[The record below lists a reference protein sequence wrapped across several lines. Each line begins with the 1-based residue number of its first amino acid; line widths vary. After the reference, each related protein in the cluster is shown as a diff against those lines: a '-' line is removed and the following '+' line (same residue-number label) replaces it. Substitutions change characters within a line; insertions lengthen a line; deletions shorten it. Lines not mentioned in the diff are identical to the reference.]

1 MKKLILLLC
10 LLCALPIMAQKK
22 TFTAACLNVDG
33 LPPEVNIT
41 AITKVKLN
49 PEGPQ
54 AAGTAKMSE
63 LVSQKGWDFFGISEA
78 FNFNNEF
85 ISKIKDQY
93 NTGTFRD
100 AIPTSMDGIEAIK
113 YVNIDLSKLSVSED
127 SVKKSFNTDG
137 LNILYKT
144 SVSVSNEKWT
154 GWKMR
159 NGVTKNGADML
170 IDKGYRYYT
179 VSLGPGLDIDVYL
192 LHMDAETTERD
203 NVARAVQIKQ
213 LVEAIKATD
222 NKRPII
228 IMGDTNCRYT
238 RDDLEG
244 LLINS
249 INADPRFEI
258 HDPWVDYMWD
268 GRYPPCNG
276 RSLMVSEYGYQKG
289 EVVDKIFYINNKD
302 ADAQLTAHGYLQDM
316 DFTWP
321 DGSEISDHFPI
332 VIKFTIENLSESV
345 VEGEDYFIRN
355 VATKEYIAAGA
366 NHGTHGV
373 VARTG
378 NRLSLKPTG
387 ADNTFN
393 IGTTLHPN
401 NAESTPAFLSAE
413 LWMDSSTPAPFVF
426 TRVKG
431 TKYYTITNNG
441 ESLSYDSDK
450 RLVKTALQS
459 NDPNQQWEVL
469 KLSELTKELKDNASK
484 ANPMDATFFIK
495 GANFSRNDNDV
506 SAWGINKP
514 KPTIGSNVLN
524 HDLKGGIDED
534 DISSSNF
541 IGEFYNPEISRI
553 SSNKSNGTITQEV
566 SGLPNGLYTLTFQ
579 GFTRS
584 GNNDFYISVNGDHYN
599 LPDIAAGAQETQI
612 HNGAIS
618 SNGKFVPNNMASAA
632 AFFNLGLYTT
642 KVELVIKDN
651 KLSIVIN
658 KPHTKSSTWMTFDN
672 FVLTYLGPTDE
683 EIAHFNKVKAAIDD
697 AQKKADEA
705 GYTTYD
711 NSVVEERY
719 NEHNIMGNGDEE
731 VHMTYLQ
738 LANAAR
744 KQTGE
749 MPVDMRYALLNNSFE
764 MGSLT
769 EWVAP
774 NATADDVKP
783 YEPATDD
790 ETYYVST
797 RAGRLTQTIQ
807 VTMPTGVYSLKAKVS
822 PGAILVADAK
832 ESTPAEGDGEWIE
845 KELKF
850 IINKGTAT
858 VGVRCDG
865 PFKADQFILSRVSDA
880 SSVAGYELIE
890 LAMHDA
896 TERVNAMGS
905 PYNDNWD
912 LSKYQQIIDELS
924 LEGDGTKEFYEI
936 YGLLREQVY
945 KQPQTEGVSYTN
957 ALINPSFEF
966 GTTLGWDTQAVGD
979 TGAKECAN
987 ETYTMQGSVGTYLFN
1002 TWDNGS
1008 GAPISQTISGL
1019 PAGHYRVIATIGG
1032 DQDNYVFFEV
1042 NGQRSEAKK
1051 IERAKGIGEDK
1062 AFEFD
1067 VADGTQEVTIT
1078 IVGGNSDGTYNETG
1092 GCWYKVDNVRL
1103 TRHGDTK
1110 VCFFYDRL
1118 QRAINR
1124 LNVLAADLPDKY
1136 RVQWDPSDY
1145 QDLYDRHI
1153 NGPSHDNI
1161 TEEDDPMNGSNGVA
1175 EINDLYARF
1184 RAVVFSQTET
1194 GADMTGAIGNQSFE
1208 LGNLSF
1214 WNTTMEPA
1222 SDTQVT
1228 KNTGA
1233 YAVDASELDGEY
1245 LFNSWQSGSSTPVT
1259 QTISTVPAGIY
1270 RLTAKVASDPG
1281 NRFHLAVNDHPGE
1294 MLTITKDNTH
1304 FEEISVEFE
1313 VTADEAGTDGASITI
1328 GLYPSAY
1335 GDFDPELNPIA
1346 KGPWFKA
1353 DNFRLQLIG
1362 RRMDIKWAMEYPE
1375 EGYGTIILPFDANVP
1390 EDLEIHSLVK
1400 SKPSDALGNE
1410 TYYQIAELAKRD
1422 KILANTPYIVTR
1434 KAATTKPEGAP
1445 QRRAAAAAAAD
1456 ANGVYTF
1463 SGITTHTQDTY
1474 ESGFLTGS
1482 LVAAEPTDGD
1492 RHLMMNDGNLGFIL
1506 HDNSDGQYK
1515 VEPYHAYIS
1524 RNTKFTD
1531 GEGHDAFV
1539 SDVYFDEPE
1548 TTVEWTMETALYGT
1562 IILPFDADEPVTQG
1576 LTAFEITGLGDDGSY
1591 LPKGGTMEVEYQ
1603 LINLTQVENEIMKA
1617 YTPYLLFGKITSE
1630 ATAAEDDT
1638 EEAPR
1643 TLTFKGKAADGTGAT
1658 LENGLLKG
1666 VLTSGAQAETGDF
1679 VLTYDNRN
1687 KEVFSMAMTPQEV
1700 AVNHAY
1706 IPLEKATG
1714 EAPSLLFFEA
1724 PTADDI
1730 QSGLQVVAI
1739 DSEAI
1744 VDVFSIDGI
1753 TLRTGI
1759 EAAEA
1764 LEGLAPGIYV
1774 LRTASG
1780 ATLKVLKR

>member
-33 LPPEVNIT
+33 LPPTVKAAGVVN
-41 AITKVKLN
+41 VKLN

-54 AAGTAKMSE
+54 ETGTLQMSK
-63 LVSQKGWDFFGISEA
+63 LVSQKGWDFFGVSE
-78 FNFNNEF
+78 NFNYNEQLMSE
-85 ISKIKDQY
+85 IGGIY
-93 NTGTFRD
+93 NTGTYRG
-100 AIPTSMDGIEAIK
+100 AIPS
-113 YVNIDLSKLSVSED
+113 SVTNVVPYLAGNKWFD
-127 SVKKSFNTDG
+127 TDG
-137 LNILYKT
+137 LNLLWRSNI
-144 SVSVSNEKWT
+144 SVSDEAWYLWNK
-154 GWKMR
+154 R
-159 NGVTKNGADML
+159 NGITEDGADQL
-170 IDKGYRYYT
+170 IAKGFRYYT
-179 VSLGPGLDIDVYL
+179 VRIAAGLEVDVYI
-192 LHMDAETTERD
+192 LHMDAETTPAD
-203 NVARAVQIKQ
+203 NEAREIQMTQ
-213 LVEAIKATD
+213 LVDMILASD

-238 RDDLEG
+238 RDNLKG
-244 LLINS
+244 LMFER
-249 INADPRFEI
+249 INADERFDI
-258 HDPWVDYMWD
+258 HDPWIDFPRRGVMPDLGAGSIMVPGHFD
-268 GRYPPCNG
+268 GTNH
-276 RSLMVSEYGYQKG
+276 EAFQTG

-302 ADAQLTAHGYLQDM
+302 ASAKLTAKSYLHDT

-321 DGSEISDHFPI
+321 DGSEISDHYPI
-332 VIKFTIENLSESV
+332 VIEFEIENVGNKLTSGQYYLRNVETGKYINGGGWHDTHAVLNQTGKLFTLTQTSSGDNNFILSSSYGYPDRDDIYLDKGSDIQHVWTFEKIEGQKAYYITYQDNNTKKAIGLDDDKFYVNCKTFVEGDDSQKWELISHEELVKDLAFASES
-345 VEGEDYFIRN
+345 N
-355 VATKEYIAAGA
+355 K
-366 NHGTHGV
+366 
-373 VARTG
+373 
-378 NRLSLKPTG
+378 K
-387 ADNTFN
+387 
-393 IGTTLHPN
+393 
-401 NAESTPAFLSAE
+401 
-413 LWMDSSTPAPFVF
+413 
-426 TRVKG
+426 
-431 TKYYTITNNG
+431 
-441 ESLSYDSDK
+441 
-450 RLVKTALQS
+450 
-459 NDPNQQWEVL
+459 
-469 KLSELTKELKDNASK
+469 
-484 ANPMDATFFIK
+484 DATFLFK
-495 GANFSRNDNDV
+495 GAFLGRNDSDSDIWEKSFSQKGSKVNWKHDG
-506 SAWGINKP
+506 SSNAEAN
-514 KPTIGSNVLN
+514 TIGMVYNDKFYSNGDN
-524 HDLKGGIDED
+524 SKWTITKKDE
-534 DISSSNF
+534 NLPT
-541 IGEFYNPEISRI
+541 GKYEISCQI
-553 SSNKSNGTITQEV
+553 FSDNNDATLSFNGTNVAVPREN
-566 SGLPNGLYTLTFQ
+566 NGGST
-579 GFTRS
+579 
-584 GNNDFYISVNGDHYN
+584 
-599 LPDIAAGAQETQI
+599 
-612 HNGAIS
+612 
-618 SNGKFVPNNMASAA
+618 KASAA
-632 AFFNLGLYTT
+632 ALKFNNGEHRVSTT
-642 KVELVIKDN
+642 ILVTDRT
-651 KLSIVIN
+651 LTTVIAKTGSN
-658 KPHTKSSTWMTFDN
+658 TSAGAIFFDN
-672 FVLTYLGPTDE
+672 FKLTYLGPTPE
-683 EIAHFNKVKAAIDD
+683 ELKVYEAVKEAIDD
-697 AQKKADEA
+697 AQSKADEA
-705 GYTTYD
+705 GLPGYS
-711 NSVVEERY
+711 NRSVVDAYENRQIQGDGTKEI
-719 NEHNIMGNGDEE
+719 HN
-731 VHMTYLQ
+731 TYIA
-738 LANAAR
+738 LAKAAS
-744 KQTGE
+744 KQIAI
-749 MPVDMRYALLNNSFE
+749 PADMRYAILNNSFE
-764 MGSLT
+764 MRNLT
-769 EWVAP
+769 EW
-774 NATADDVKP
+774 NATQATNATVVAEEIAGKDGKWHVVADGGLL
-783 YEPATDD
+783 
-790 ETYYVST
+790 TYNFE
-797 RAGRLTQTIQ
+797 
-807 VTMPTGVYSLKAKVS
+807 VTMPDGIYELKAMLS
-822 PGAILVADAK
+822 NGAKLTAAGKTSAPSDA
-832 ESTPAEGDGEWIE
+832 ADGEL
-845 KELKF
+845 KEVSLRF
-850 IINKGTAT
+850 RLSGGTTT
-858 VGVRCDG
+858 VGVTCDG
-865 PFKADQFILSRVSDA
+865 AFAADNFILTRTGDRDTA
-880 SSVAGYELIE
+880 SGYELIE
-890 LAMHDA
+890 LAMRDA

-945 KQPQTEGVSYTN
+945 AQPNTDGVDYTN
-957 ALINPSFEF
+957 AIINPSFEF
-966 GTTLGWDTQAVGD
+966 GTTRGWDTQFIGD
-979 TGAKECAN
+979 TGVRECAN
-987 ETYTMQGSVGTYLFN
+987 ETYTMQGSKGTYLFN
-1002 TWDNGS
+1002 TWQDGGK
-1008 GAPISQTISGL
+1008 GAAISQTISGL

-1032 DQDNYVFFEV
+1032 DQNNYVFFEV

-1067 VADGTQEVTIT
+1067 VAEGTQEVTIT

-1092 GCWYKVDNVRL
+1092 GCWYKVDYVRL

-1124 LNVLAADLPDKY
+1124 LNALAADLPDKY
-1136 RVQWDPSDY
+1136 RKQWDPSDY

-1153 NGPSHDNI
+1153 NGPSHNNI

-1175 EINDLYARF
+1175 EINELYARF
-1184 RAVVFSQTET
+1184 RTVVFSQTET
-1194 GADMTGAIGNQSFE
+1194 GADMSGAIGNQSFE

-1228 KNTGA
+1228 TNTGA
-1233 YAVDASELDGEY
+1233 YVVDASELDGEY
-1245 LFNSWQSGSSTPVT
+1245 LFNSWQSDKSTPVT

-1281 NRFHLAVNDHPGE
+1281 NRFYLAVNDKPGDV
-1294 MLTITKDNTH
+1294 LTISQDKTH

-1328 GLYPSAY
+1328 GLYPSID
-1335 GDFDPELNPIA
+1335 GNFNPELTPLNL
-1346 KGPWFKA
+1346 GPWFKA

-1400 SKPSDALGNE
+1400 SKPSDALGDE

-1422 KILANTPYIVTR
+1422 KILANTPYIVTC

-1445 QRRAAAAAAAD
+1445 QRRAAAD

-1474 ESGFLTGS
+1474 DSGFLTGS

-1524 RNTKFTD
+1524 RNTIFTD

-1548 TTVEWTMETALYGT
+1548 TVVEWTMETALYGT

-1630 ATAAEDDT
+1630 AAAAEDDT

-1643 TLTFKGKAADGTGAT
+1643 TLTFKGKAANGTGAT

-1666 VLTSGAQAETGDF
+1666 VLTSGVQAETGDF

-1706 IPLEKATG
+1706 IPQEKATG

-1724 PTADDI
+1724 PSADDI

-1764 LEGLAPGIYV
+1764 LEGLAHGIYV

>member
-33 LPPEVNIT
+33 LPPTVKAAGIVN
-41 AITKVKLN
+41 VKLN

-54 AAGTAKMSE
+54 ETGTLQMSK
-63 LVSQKGWDFFGISEA
+63 LVSQKGWDFFGVSE
-78 FNFNNEF
+78 NFNYNTQLMSE
-85 ISKIKDQY
+85 IGGIY
-93 NTGTFRD
+93 NTGTYRG
-100 AIPTSMDGIEAIK
+100 AIPS
-113 YVNIDLSKLSVSED
+113 SVTNVVPYLAGNKWFD
-127 SVKKSFNTDG
+127 TDG
-137 LNILYKT
+137 LNLLWRSNI
-144 SVSVSNEKWT
+144 SVSDEAWYLWNK
-154 GWKMR
+154 R
-159 NGVTKNGADML
+159 NGITEDGADQL
-170 IDKGYRYYT
+170 IAKGFRYYT
-179 VSLGPGLDIDVYL
+179 VRIAAGLEVDVYI
-192 LHMDAETTERD
+192 LHMDAETTPAD
-203 NVARAVQIKQ
+203 NEAREIQMTQ
-213 LVEAIKATD
+213 LVDMILASD

-238 RDDLEG
+238 RDNLKG
-244 LLINS
+244 LMFDR
-249 INADPRFEI
+249 INADERFDI
-258 HDPWVDYMWD
+258 HDPWIDFPREGVMPTLGAGSIMVPGHFD
-268 GRYPPCNG
+268 GTNH
-276 RSLMVSEYGYQKG
+276 EAFQTG

-302 ADAQLTAHGYLQDM
+302 ASAKLTAKSYLHDT

-321 DGSEISDHFPI
+321 DGSEISDHYPI
-332 VIKFTIENLSESV
+332 VIEFEIENANNKLTG
-345 VEGEDYFIRN
+345 GECYLRN
-355 VATKEYIAAGA
+355 VGTGKFLAAGA
-366 NHGTHGV
+366 YYGTRAV
-373 VARTG
+373 VAKTG
-378 NRLSLKPTG
+378 NRVTLEPAGS
-387 ADNTFN
+387 DNTFFVR
-393 IGTTLHPN
+393 TTLSSLGSN
-401 NAESTPAFLSAE
+401 LY
-413 LWMDSSTPAPFVF
+413 MDASGDFPTSFV
-426 TRVKG
+426 KQDNG
-431 TKYYTITNNG
+431 YYSILIDNKALTVDGNDLVQYADI
-441 ESLSYDSDK
+441 DASD
-450 RLVKTALQS
+450 QS
-459 NDPNQQWEVL
+459 QQWEVL
-469 KLSELTKELKDNASK
+469 THQQLVDELHAKASES
-484 ANPMDATFFIK
+484 NPMDATFFIK
-495 GANFSRNDNDV
+495 GANFGRNDNDV
-506 SAWGINKP
+506 DKYWTVNIPKRLGSTDLTYNLKDGINE
-514 KPTIGSNVLN
+514 N
-524 HDLKGGIDED
+524 DLT
-534 DISSSNF
+534 SSNF
-541 IGEFYNPEISRI
+541 IGEFYNPADSR
-553 SSNKSNGTITQEV
+553 KSEGTISQTIT
-566 SGLPNGLYTLTFQ
+566 GLPNGTYTLTFQ
-579 GFTRS
+579 GFTRN
-584 GNNDFYISVNGDHYN
+584 GNDGFYISVNGANYN
-599 LPDIAAGAQETQI
+599 LPDIATGAQETQI
-612 HNGAIS
+612 HNGATS

-642 KVELVIKDN
+642 KVELVIRDN

-672 FVLTYLGPTDE
+672 FQLTYSGPTPE
-683 EIAHFNKVKAAIDD
+683 ELKIYADVKEAIDD
-697 AQKKADEA
+697 AQSKADEA
-705 GYTTYD
+705 GLPGYS
-711 NSVVEERY
+711 NRSVVDAYENRQIQGDGTKEI
-719 NEHNIMGNGDEE
+719 HN
-731 VHMTYLQ
+731 TYIA
-738 LANAAR
+738 LAKAAS
-744 KQTGE
+744 KQIAI
-749 MPVDMRYALLNNSFE
+749 PADMRYTILNNSFE
-764 MGSLT
+764 MGDLT
-769 EWVAP
+769 EWNASQATNAKVVAEEK
-774 NATADDVKP
+774 AGKDGKCLVVADGGSL
-783 YEPATDD
+783 
-790 ETYYVST
+790 TYNFE
-797 RAGRLTQTIQ
+797 
-807 VTMPTGVYSLKAKVS
+807 VTMPDGIYELKAMLS
-822 PGAILVADAK
+822 NGAKLTAAGKTSAPSDA
-832 ESTPAEGDGEWIE
+832 ADGEL
-845 KELKF
+845 KEVSLRF
-850 IINKGTAT
+850 RLSGGTTT
-858 VGVRCDG
+858 VGVTCDG
-865 PFKADQFILSRVSDA
+865 AFAADNFILTRTGDRDTA
-880 SSVAGYELIE
+880 SGYELIE
-890 LAMHDA
+890 LAMRDA

-905 PYNDNWD
+905 PYNDNWN

-936 YGLLREQVY
+936 YDLLREQVY
-945 KQPQTEGVSYTN
+945 AQPNTDGVDYTN
-957 ALINPSFEF
+957 AIINPSFEF
-966 GTTLGWDTQAVGD
+966 GTTRGWDTQFIGD
-979 TGAKECAN
+979 TGVRECAN
-987 ETYTMQGSVGTYLFN
+987 ETYTMQGSKGTYLFN
-1002 TWDNGS
+1002 TWQDGGK
-1008 GAPISQTISGL
+1008 GAAISQTISGL

-1032 DQDNYVFFEV
+1032 DQNNYVFFEV

-1067 VADGTQEVTIT
+1067 VAEGTQEVTIT

-1092 GCWYKVDNVRL
+1092 GCWYKVDYVRL
-1103 TRHGDTK
+1103 TRHGNTK

-1124 LNVLAADLPDKY
+1124 LNALAADLPDKY
-1136 RVQWDPSDY
+1136 RKQWDPSDY

-1153 NGPSHDNI
+1153 NGPSHNNI

-1175 EINDLYARF
+1175 EINELYARF
-1184 RAVVFSQTET
+1184 RTVVFSQTET
-1194 GADMTGAIGNQSFE
+1194 GADMSGAIGNQSFE

-1228 KNTGA
+1228 TNTGA
-1233 YAVDASELDGEY
+1233 YVVDASELDGEY
-1245 LFNSWQSGSSTPVT
+1245 LFNSWQSDKSTPVT

-1281 NRFHLAVNDHPGE
+1281 NRFYLAVNDKPGDR
-1294 MLTITKDNTH
+1294 LTISQDKTH

-1328 GLYPSAY
+1328 GLYPSID
-1335 GDFDPELNPIA
+1335 GNFNPELTPLNL
-1346 KGPWFKA
+1346 GPWFKA
-1353 DNFRLQLIG
+1353 DNFCLQLIG

-1400 SKPSDALGNE
+1400 SKPSDALGDE

-1445 QRRAAAAAAAD
+1445 QRRDAAAAD
-1456 ANGVYTF
+1456 ENGVYTF

-1539 SDVYFDEPE
+1539 SDVYFEEPE

-1603 LINLTQVENEIMKA
+1603 LINLTQVEMMKA

-1630 ATAAEDDT
+1630 VTAAEDDT
-1638 EEAPR
+1638 ADAPR

-1666 VLTSGAQAETGDF
+1666 VLTSGAQAEAGDF

-1687 KEVFSMAMTPQEV
+1687 KEVFGNIETPQEI

-1706 IPLEKATG
+1706 IPLDKATG
-1714 EAPSLLFFEA
+1714 DAPGYLFFEA

-1780 ATLKVLKR
+1780 ATLKVLKC

>member
-33 LPPEVNIT
+33 LPPTVKAAGVVN
-41 AITKVKLN
+41 VKLN

-54 AAGTAKMSE
+54 ETGTLQMSK
-63 LVSQKGWDFFGISEA
+63 LVSQKGWDFFGVSE
-78 FNFNNEF
+78 NFNYNTQLMSE
-85 ISKIKDQY
+85 IGGIY
-93 NTGTFRD
+93 NTGTYRG
-100 AIPTSMDGIEAIK
+100 AIPS
-113 YVNIDLSKLSVSED
+113 SVTNVVPYLAGNKWFD
-127 SVKKSFNTDG
+127 TDG
-137 LNILYKT
+137 LNLLWRSNI
-144 SVSVSNEKWT
+144 SVSDEAWYLWNK
-154 GWKMR
+154 R
-159 NGVTKNGADML
+159 NGITEDGADQL
-170 IDKGYRYYT
+170 IAKGFRYYT
-179 VSLGPGLDIDVYL
+179 VRIAAGLEVDVYI
-192 LHMDAETTERD
+192 LHMDAETTPAD
-203 NVARAVQIKQ
+203 NEAREIQMTQ
-213 LVEAIKATD
+213 LVDMILASD

-238 RDDLEG
+238 RDNLKG
-244 LLINS
+244 LMFDR
-249 INADPRFEI
+249 INADERFDI
-258 HDPWVDYMWD
+258 HDPWIDFPRQGVMPDLGAGSIMVPGHFD
-268 GRYPPCNG
+268 GTNH
-276 RSLMVSEYGYQKG
+276 EAFQTG
-289 EVVDKIFYINNKD
+289 EVVDKIFYINNND
-302 ADAQLTAHGYLQDM
+302 ASAKLTAKSYLHDT

-321 DGSEISDHFPI
+321 DGSEISDHYPI
-332 VIKFTIENLSESV
+332 VIEFEIENVGNKLTGGAYYLRNVGTGQFLQVGGTWDTQAILSKTGRELTLTQQAAEGVFTINSKIGDGWLSVEDNYNMFVDAENDKNRAQKEWT
-345 VEGEDYFIRN
+345 F
-355 VATKEYIAAGA
+355 TKNDDG
-366 NHGTHGV
+366 
-373 VARTG
+373 
-378 NRLSLKPTG
+378 
-387 ADNTFN
+387 
-393 IGTTLHPN
+393 
-401 NAESTPAFLSAE
+401 
-413 LWMDSSTPAPFVF
+413 
-426 TRVKG
+426 
-431 TKYYTITNNG
+431 YYTITCTHTIGNNNQKLAITAKDGIVVNADPNADDPNQLWEVISREQLISNLKMASKDNPIDATFLIKGYRFGRNDDTENNEWKQTKGSRGITAIENNSQAENYSMYKLYNTRGTSWGITSEATITQNVSIPLPGKYKISCDFAQGNNEGVVTANTITIPTNEYTRNNSWG
-441 ESLSYDSDK
+441 EASVGTVGAEFTTGKYRISQEIVITGNNLELKVSKTSTDS
-450 RLVKTALQS
+450 KTAL
-459 NDPNQQWEVL
+459 
-469 KLSELTKELKDNASK
+469 
-484 ANPMDATFFIK
+484 
-495 GANFSRNDNDV
+495 
-506 SAWGINKP
+506 
-514 KPTIGSNVLN
+514 
-524 HDLKGGIDED
+524 
-534 DISSSNF
+534 
-541 IGEFYNPEISRI
+541 
-553 SSNKSNGTITQEV
+553 
-566 SGLPNGLYTLTFQ
+566 
-579 GFTRS
+579 
-584 GNNDFYISVNGDHYN
+584 
-599 LPDIAAGAQETQI
+599 
-612 HNGAIS
+612 
-618 SNGKFVPNNMASAA
+618 FV
-632 AFFNLGLYTT
+632 
-642 KVELVIKDN
+642 
-651 KLSIVIN
+651 
-658 KPHTKSSTWMTFDN
+658 DN
-672 FVLTYLGPTDE
+672 FELTYLGPTDE
-683 EIAHFNKVKAAIDD
+683 YLATLQKVKEAIDD
-697 AQKKADEA
+697 AQNKADEA
-705 GYTTYD
+705 GLSSY
-711 NSVVEERY
+711 NNRSVVDAYENRQIPAETKGTP
-719 NEHNIMGNGDEE
+719 EIHN
-731 VHMTYLQ
+731 TYIA
-738 LANAAR
+738 LAKAAS
-744 KQTGE
+744 KQIAI
-749 MPVDMRYALLNNSFE
+749 PADMRYAILNNSFE
-764 MGSLT
+764 MEDLTEWNASQATNAKVVAEEKAGKDGKCLVVADGGSLT
-769 EWVAP
+769 YNFE
-774 NATADDVKP
+774 
-783 YEPATDD
+783 
-790 ETYYVST
+790 
-797 RAGRLTQTIQ
+797 
-807 VTMPTGVYSLKAKVS
+807 VTMPDGIYELKAMLS
-822 PGAILVADAK
+822 NGAKLTAAGKTSAPSDA
-832 ESTPAEGDGEWIE
+832 ANG
-845 KELKF
+845 ELKEVSLRF
-850 IINKGTAT
+850 RLSGGTTT
-858 VGVRCDG
+858 VGVTCDG
-865 PFKADQFILSRVSDA
+865 AFAADNFILTRTGDRDTA
-880 SSVAGYELIE
+880 SGYELIE
-890 LAMHDA
+890 LAMRDA

-905 PYNDNWD
+905 PYNDNWN

-945 KQPQTEGVSYTN
+945 AQPKTDGVDYTN
-957 ALINPSFEF
+957 AIINPSFEF
-966 GTTLGWDTQAVGD
+966 GTTRGWDTQFVGD
-979 TGAKECAN
+979 TGVKECAN

-1051 IERAKGIGEDK
+1051 LERAKGIGEDK
-1062 AFEFD
+1062 TFEFD

-1078 IVGGNSDGTYNETG
+1078 ILGGNSDGSYNETG

-1118 QRAINR
+1118 QRAIKR
-1124 LNVLAADLPDKY
+1124 LDVLAADLPDKY

-1145 QDLYDRHI
+1145 QDLYDKHI
-1153 NGPSHDNI
+1153 NGPSHNNI

-1175 EINDLYARF
+1175 EINELYARF
-1184 RAVVFSQTET
+1184 RTVVFSQTET
-1194 GADMTGAIGNQSFE
+1194 GADMSGAIGNQSFE

-1228 KNTGA
+1228 TNTGA
-1233 YAVDASELDGEY
+1233 YVVDASELDGEY
-1245 LFNSWQSGSSTPVT
+1245 LFNSWQSEKSTPVT

-1281 NRFHLAVNDHPGE
+1281 NRFYLAVNDKPGD
-1294 MLTITKDNTH
+1294 MLTIRQDKTH

-1328 GLYPSAY
+1328 GLYPSVD
-1335 GDFDPELNPIA
+1335 GNFNPELTPLNL
-1346 KGPWFKA
+1346 GPWFKA

-1375 EGYGTIILPFDANVP
+1375 EGIGTIILPFDANVP

-1400 SKPSDALGNE
+1400 SKPSDALGDE

-1445 QRRAAAAAAAD
+1445 QRRAAAAAD

-1463 SGITTHTQDTY
+1463 SGITTHTQDSY
-1474 ESGFLTGS
+1474 VSGFLTGS
-1482 LVAAEPTDGD
+1482 LVAAEPTEGD

-1548 TTVEWTMETALYGT
+1548 TVVEWTMETALYGT
-1562 IILPFDADEPVTQG
+1562 IILPFDAEEPVTQG

>member
-33 LPPEVNIT
+33 LPPTVKAAGIVN
-41 AITKVKLN
+41 VKLN

-54 AAGTAKMSE
+54 ETGTLQMSK
-63 LVSQKGWDFFGISEA
+63 LVSQKGWDFFGVSE
-78 FNFNNEF
+78 NFNYN
-85 ISKIKDQY
+85 DQLMSEIGGIY
-93 NTGTFRD
+93 NTGTYRG
-100 AIPTSMDGIEAIK
+100 AIPS
-113 YVNIDLSKLSVSED
+113 SVTNVVPYLAGNKWFD
-127 SVKKSFNTDG
+127 TDG
-137 LNILYKT
+137 LNLLWRSNI
-144 SVSVSNEKWT
+144 SVSDEAWYLWNK
-154 GWKMR
+154 R
-159 NGVTKNGADML
+159 NGITEDGADQL
-170 IDKGYRYYT
+170 IAKGFRYYT
-179 VSLGPGLDIDVYL
+179 VRIAAGLEVDVYI
-192 LHMDAETTERD
+192 LHMDAETTPAD
-203 NVARAVQIKQ
+203 NEAREIQMTQ
-213 LVEAIKATD
+213 LVDMILASD

-238 RDDLEG
+238 RDNLKG
-244 LLINS
+244 LMFERIK
-249 INADPRFEI
+249 ADERFDI
-258 HDPWVDYMWD
+258 HDPWIDFPREGVMPTLGAGSIMVPGHFD
-268 GRYPPCNG
+268 GTNH
-276 RSLMVSEYGYQKG
+276 EAFQTG

-302 ADAQLTAHGYLQDM
+302 ASAKLTAKSYLHDT

-321 DGSEISDHFPI
+321 DGSEISDHYPI
-332 VIKFTIENLSESV
+332 VIEFEIENVGNKLTGGQYYLRNVETGKYINGGGWHDTHAVLNQTGKLFTLTQTSSGDNNFILSSSYGYPDRDDIYLDKGSDIQHVWTFEKIEGQKAYYITYKDNNTKKAIGLDDDKFYVNCKTFVEGDDSQKWELISHEELVKDLAFASES
-345 VEGEDYFIRN
+345 N
-355 VATKEYIAAGA
+355 K
-366 NHGTHGV
+366 
-373 VARTG
+373 
-378 NRLSLKPTG
+378 K
-387 ADNTFN
+387 
-393 IGTTLHPN
+393 
-401 NAESTPAFLSAE
+401 
-413 LWMDSSTPAPFVF
+413 
-426 TRVKG
+426 
-431 TKYYTITNNG
+431 
-441 ESLSYDSDK
+441 
-450 RLVKTALQS
+450 
-459 NDPNQQWEVL
+459 
-469 KLSELTKELKDNASK
+469 
-484 ANPMDATFFIK
+484 DATFLFK
-495 GANFSRNDNDV
+495 GAFLGRNDSDSDIWEKSFSQKGSKVNWKHDG
-506 SAWGINKP
+506 SSNAEAN
-514 KPTIGSNVLN
+514 TIGMVYNDKFYSNGDN
-524 HDLKGGIDED
+524 SKWTITKKDE
-534 DISSSNF
+534 NLPT
-541 IGEFYNPEISRI
+541 GKYEISCQI
-553 SSNKSNGTITQEV
+553 FSDNNDATLSFNGTNVAVPREN
-566 SGLPNGLYTLTFQ
+566 NGGST
-579 GFTRS
+579 
-584 GNNDFYISVNGDHYN
+584 
-599 LPDIAAGAQETQI
+599 
-612 HNGAIS
+612 
-618 SNGKFVPNNMASAA
+618 KASAA
-632 AFFNLGLYTT
+632 ALKFNNGEHRVSTT
-642 KVELVIKDN
+642 ILVTDRT
-651 KLSIVIN
+651 LTTVIAKTGSN
-658 KPHTKSSTWMTFDN
+658 TSAGAIFFDN
-672 FVLTYLGPTDE
+672 FKLTYLGPTPE
-683 EIAHFNKVKAAIDD
+683 ELKVYEAVKEAIDD
-697 AQKKADEA
+697 AQSKADEA
-705 GYTTYD
+705 GLPGYS
-711 NSVVEERY
+711 NRSVVDAYENRQIQGDGTKEI
-719 NEHNIMGNGDEE
+719 HN
-731 VHMTYLQ
+731 TYIA
-738 LANAAR
+738 LAKAAS
-744 KQTGE
+744 KQIAI
-749 MPVDMRYALLNNSFE
+749 PADMRYTILNNSFE
-764 MGSLT
+764 MGDLT
-769 EWVAP
+769 EWDATQATNAKVVEDEIAGKDGKWHVVA
-774 NATADDVKP
+774 DGGSL
-783 YEPATDD
+783 
-790 ETYYVST
+790 TYNFE
-797 RAGRLTQTIQ
+797 
-807 VTMPTGVYSLKAKVS
+807 VTMPDGIYELKAMLS
-822 PGAILVADAK
+822 NGAKLTAAGKTSAPSDA
-832 ESTPAEGDGEWIE
+832 AGD
-845 KELKF
+845 ELKEVSLRF
-850 IINKGTAT
+850 RLSGGTTT
-858 VGVRCDG
+858 VGVTCDG
-865 PFKADQFILSRVSDA
+865 AFAADNFILTRTGDRDTA
-880 SSVAGYELIE
+880 SGYELIE

-945 KQPQTEGVSYTN
+945 TQPNTDGVDYTN
-957 ALINPSFEF
+957 AIINPSFEF
-966 GTTLGWDTQAVGD
+966 GTTRGWDTQFIGD
-979 TGAKECAN
+979 TGVRECAN
-987 ETYTMQGSVGTYLFN
+987 ETYTMQGSKGTYLFN
-1002 TWDNGS
+1002 TWQDGGK
-1008 GAPISQTISGL
+1008 GAAISQTISGL

-1032 DQDNYVFFEV
+1032 DQNNYVFFEV

-1067 VADGTQEVTIT
+1067 VAEGTQEVTIT

-1092 GCWYKVDNVRL
+1092 GCWYKVDYVRL

-1124 LNVLAADLPDKY
+1124 LNALAADLPDKY
-1136 RVQWDPSDY
+1136 RKQWDPSDY

-1153 NGPSHDNI
+1153 NGPSHNNI

-1175 EINDLYARF
+1175 EINELYARF
-1184 RAVVFSQTET
+1184 RTVVFSQTET
-1194 GADMTGAIGNQSFE
+1194 GADMSGAIGNQSFE

-1222 SDTQVT
+1222 SDTKVT
-1228 KNTGA
+1228 TNTGA
-1233 YAVDASELDGEY
+1233 YVVDASELDGEY
-1245 LFNSWQSGSSTPVT
+1245 LFNSWQSDKSTPVT

-1281 NRFHLAVNDHPGE
+1281 NRFYLAVNDKPGD
-1294 MLTITKDNTH
+1294 MLTITKDKTH

-1328 GLYPSAY
+1328 GLYPSID
-1335 GDFDPELNPIA
+1335 GKFNPELTPLNL
-1346 KGPWFKA
+1346 GPWFKA

-1400 SKPSDALGNE
+1400 SKPSDALGDE

-1445 QRRAAAAAAAD
+1445 QRRAAAAAD
-1456 ANGVYTF
+1456 ENGVYTF

-1539 SDVYFDEPE
+1539 SDVYFEEPE

-1562 IILPFDADEPVTQG
+1562 IILPFDAEEPVTQG
-1576 LTAFEITGLGDDGSY
+1576 LIAYEITGLGDGGSY

-1687 KEVFSMAMTPQEV
+1687 KEVFGNIETPQEI

-1706 IPLEKATG
+1706 IPLDKATG
-1714 EAPSLLFFEA
+1714 DAPGYLFFEA

>member
-33 LPPEVNIT
+33 LPPTVKAAGVVN
-41 AITKVKLN
+41 VKLN

-54 AAGTAKMSE
+54 ETGTLQMSK
-63 LVSQKGWDFFGISEA
+63 LVSQKGWDFFGVSE
-78 FNFNNEF
+78 NFNYNTQLMSE
-85 ISKIKDQY
+85 IGGIY
-93 NTGTFRD
+93 NTGTYRG
-100 AIPTSMDGIEAIK
+100 AIPS
-113 YVNIDLSKLSVSED
+113 SVTNVVPYLAGNKWFD
-127 SVKKSFNTDG
+127 TDG
-137 LNILYKT
+137 LNLLWRSNI
-144 SVSVSNEKWT
+144 SVSDEAWYLWNK
-154 GWKMR
+154 R
-159 NGVTKNGADML
+159 NGITEDGADQL
-170 IDKGYRYYT
+170 IAKGFRYYT
-179 VSLGPGLDIDVYL
+179 VRIAAGLEVDVYI
-192 LHMDAETTERD
+192 LHMDAETTPAD
-203 NVARAVQIKQ
+203 NEAREIQMTQ
-213 LVEAIKATD
+213 LVDMILASD

-238 RDDLEG
+238 RDNLKG
-244 LLINS
+244 LMFER
-249 INADPRFEI
+249 INADERFDI
-258 HDPWVDYMWD
+258 HDPWIDFPRRGVMPDLGAGSIMVPGHFD
-268 GRYPPCNG
+268 GTNH
-276 RSLMVSEYGYQKG
+276 EAFQTG

-302 ADAQLTAHGYLQDM
+302 ASAKLTAKSYLHDT

-321 DGSEISDHFPI
+321 DGSEISDHYPI
-332 VIKFTIENLSESV
+332 VIEFEIENVGNKLT
-345 VEGEDYFIRN
+345 GGAYYLRN
-355 VATKEYIAAGA
+355 VGTGQFLQVGGIWDTQAILSKTGRELTLAQQATKDVFTVNSKIGDGWLSVEDNYNMFVDAGNA
-366 NHGTHGV
+366 ENRAQKEWTFTKNNDGYYVITCPRNDKTLAITARDGIVVNADPNADDPNQLWEVISREQLITNLQMASEDNPIDATFLIKGYRFGRNDDTENNEWKQTKGSRGITAIENNSQAENYSMYKLYNTRGTSWGITSEATITQNVSIPLPGKYKISCDFAQGNNEGV
-373 VARTG
+373 VTANTITIPTNEYTRNNSWGEASVGTVGAEFTTGKYRISQEIVITG
-378 NRLSLKPTG
+378 NNLELKVSKT
-387 ADNTFN
+387 
-393 IGTTLHPN
+393 
-401 NAESTPAFLSAE
+401 ST
-413 LWMDSSTPAPFVF
+413 DS
-426 TRVKG
+426 
-431 TKYYTITNNG
+431 
-441 ESLSYDSDK
+441 
-450 RLVKTALQS
+450 KTAL
-459 NDPNQQWEVL
+459 
-469 KLSELTKELKDNASK
+469 
-484 ANPMDATFFIK
+484 
-495 GANFSRNDNDV
+495 
-506 SAWGINKP
+506 
-514 KPTIGSNVLN
+514 
-524 HDLKGGIDED
+524 
-534 DISSSNF
+534 
-541 IGEFYNPEISRI
+541 
-553 SSNKSNGTITQEV
+553 
-566 SGLPNGLYTLTFQ
+566 
-579 GFTRS
+579 
-584 GNNDFYISVNGDHYN
+584 
-599 LPDIAAGAQETQI
+599 
-612 HNGAIS
+612 
-618 SNGKFVPNNMASAA
+618 FV
-632 AFFNLGLYTT
+632 
-642 KVELVIKDN
+642 
-651 KLSIVIN
+651 
-658 KPHTKSSTWMTFDN
+658 DN
-672 FVLTYLGPTDE
+672 FELTYLGPTDE
-683 EIAHFNKVKAAIDD
+683 YLATLQKVKEAIDD
-697 AQKKADEA
+697 AQSKADEA
-705 GYTTYD
+705 GLPGYS
-711 NSVVEERY
+711 NRSVVDAYENRQIPAETKGTP
-719 NEHNIMGNGDEE
+719 EIHN
-731 VHMTYLQ
+731 TYIA
-738 LANAAR
+738 LAKAAS
-744 KQTGE
+744 KQIAI
-749 MPVDMRYALLNNSFE
+749 PADMRYTILNNSFE
-764 MGSLT
+764 MRNLT
-769 EWVAP
+769 EWDATQATNAKVVEDEIAGKDGKWHVVA
-774 NATADDVKP
+774 DGGLL
-783 YEPATDD
+783 
-790 ETYYVST
+790 TYNFE
-797 RAGRLTQTIQ
+797 
-807 VTMPTGVYSLKAKVS
+807 VTMPDGIYELKAMLS
-822 PGAILVADAK
+822 NGAKLTAAGKTSAPSDA
-832 ESTPAEGDGEWIE
+832 ADGEL
-845 KELKF
+845 KEVSLRF
-850 IINKGTAT
+850 RLSGGTTT
-858 VGVRCDG
+858 VGVTCDG
-865 PFKADQFILSRVSDA
+865 AFAADNFILTRTGDRDTA
-880 SSVAGYELIE
+880 SGYELIE
-890 LAMHDA
+890 LAMRDA

-905 PYNDNWD
+905 PYNDNWN

-936 YGLLREQVY
+936 YDLLREQVY
-945 KQPQTEGVSYTN
+945 AQPNTDGVDYTN
-957 ALINPSFEF
+957 AIINPSFEF
-966 GTTLGWDTQAVGD
+966 GTTRGWDTQFVGD
-979 TGAKECAN
+979 TGVKVNSGDYA
-987 ETYTMQGSVGTYLFN
+987 MSVDTSDDTGAGMYLFN
-1002 TWDNGS
+1002 TWQDGGK
-1008 GAPISQTISGL
+1008 GAAISQTITGL
-1019 PAGHYRVIATIGG
+1019 PAGHYRLRATVAS
-1032 DQDNYVFFEV
+1032 DQNNWIFFEV
-1042 NGQRSEAKK
+1042 NGQREAKQLPDTK
-1051 IERAKGIGEDK
+1051 DKGVVRSFD
-1062 AFEFD
+1062 FD
-1067 VADGTQEVTIT
+1067 VAEDTEEVTIT
-1078 IVGGNSDGTYNETG
+1078 FIGGNSGGTYSETG

-1103 TRHGDTK
+1103 TRHGNTK

-1124 LNVLAADLPDKY
+1124 LNELAAKLPDKY
-1136 RVQWDPSDY
+1136 RVQWNPSDY
-1145 QDLYDRHI
+1145 QDLYRKHLA
-1153 NGPSHDNI
+1153 SHQDQNNPNPDDPDL
-1161 TEEDDPMNGSNGVA
+1161 DDPMHGSNGVA
-1175 EINDLYARF
+1175 EINELYARF
-1184 RAVVFSQTET
+1184 RTVVFSQTET
-1194 GADMTGAIGNQSFE
+1194 GADMSGAIGNQSFE

-1222 SDTQVT
+1222 SDTKVT
-1228 KNTGA
+1228 TNTGA
-1233 YAVDASELDGEY
+1233 YVVDASELDGEY
-1245 LFNSWQSGSSTPVT
+1245 LFNSWQSDKSTPVT

-1270 RLTAKVASDPG
+1270 RLTAKVASDRG
-1281 NRFHLAVNDHPGE
+1281 NRFYLAVNDKPGD
-1294 MLTITKDNTH
+1294 MLTISQDKTH

-1328 GLYPSAY
+1328 GLYPSVD
-1335 GDFDPELNPIA
+1335 GNFNPELTPLNL
-1346 KGPWFKA
+1346 GPWFKA

-1400 SKPSDALGNE
+1400 SKPSDALGDE

-1445 QRRAAAAAAAD
+1445 QRRAAAD

-1474 ESGFLTGS
+1474 DSGFLTGS

-1539 SDVYFDEPE
+1539 SDVYFEEPE

-1562 IILPFDADEPVTQG
+1562 IILPFDAEEPVTQG
-1576 LTAFEITGLGDDGSY
+1576 LIAFEITGLGDGGSY
-1591 LPKGGTMEVEYQ
+1591 LPKGGTMDVEYQ

>member
-1 MKKLILLLC
+1 
-10 LLCALPIMAQKK
+10 
-22 TFTAACLNVDG
+22 
-33 LPPEVNIT
+33 
-41 AITKVKLN
+41 
-49 PEGPQ
+49 
-54 AAGTAKMSE
+54 MSK
-63 LVSQKGWDFFGISEA
+63 LVSQKGWDFFGVSE
-78 FNFNNEF
+78 NFNYN
-85 ISKIKDQY
+85 DQLMSEIGGIY
-93 NTGTFRD
+93 NTGTYRG
-100 AIPTSMDGIEAIK
+100 AIPS
-113 YVNIDLSKLSVSED
+113 SVTNVVPYLAGNKWFD
-127 SVKKSFNTDG
+127 TDG
-137 LNILYKT
+137 LNLLWRSNI
-144 SVSVSNEKWT
+144 SVSDEAWYLWNK
-154 GWKMR
+154 R
-159 NGVTKNGADML
+159 NGITEDGADQL
-170 IDKGYRYYT
+170 IAKGFRYYT
-179 VSLGPGLDIDVYL
+179 VRIAAGLEVDVYI
-192 LHMDAETTERD
+192 LHMDAETTPAD
-203 NVARAVQIKQ
+203 NEAREIQMTQ
-213 LVEAIKATD
+213 LVDMILASD

-238 RDDLEG
+238 RDNLKG
-244 LLINS
+244 LMFERIK
-249 INADPRFEI
+249 ADERFDI
-258 HDPWVDYMWD
+258 HDPWIDFPRGGVMPTLGAGSIMVPGHFD
-268 GRYPPCNG
+268 GTNH
-276 RSLMVSEYGYQKG
+276 EAFQTG
-289 EVVDKIFYINNKD
+289 EVVDKIFYINNTD
-302 ADAQLTAHGYLQDM
+302 ASAKLTAKSYLHDT

-321 DGSEISDHFPI
+321 DGSEISDHYPI
-332 VIKFTIENLSESV
+332 VIEFEIENVGNKLTSGQYYLRNVETGKYINGGGWHDTHAVLNQTGKLFTLTQTSSGDNNFILSSSYGYPDRDDIYLDKGSDIQHVWTFEKIEGQKAYYITYKDNNTKKAIGLDDDKFYVNCKTFVEGDDSQKWELISHEELVKDLAFASES
-345 VEGEDYFIRN
+345 N
-355 VATKEYIAAGA
+355 K
-366 NHGTHGV
+366 
-373 VARTG
+373 
-378 NRLSLKPTG
+378 K
-387 ADNTFN
+387 
-393 IGTTLHPN
+393 
-401 NAESTPAFLSAE
+401 
-413 LWMDSSTPAPFVF
+413 
-426 TRVKG
+426 
-431 TKYYTITNNG
+431 
-441 ESLSYDSDK
+441 
-450 RLVKTALQS
+450 
-459 NDPNQQWEVL
+459 
-469 KLSELTKELKDNASK
+469 
-484 ANPMDATFFIK
+484 DATFLFK
-495 GANFSRNDNDV
+495 GAFLGRNDSDSDIWEKSFSQKGSKVNWKHDG
-506 SAWGINKP
+506 SSNAEAN
-514 KPTIGSNVLN
+514 TIGMVYNDKFYSNGDN
-524 HDLKGGIDED
+524 SKWTITKKDE
-534 DISSSNF
+534 NLPT
-541 IGEFYNPEISRI
+541 GKYEISCQI
-553 SSNKSNGTITQEV
+553 FSDNNDATLSFNGTNVAVPREN
-566 SGLPNGLYTLTFQ
+566 NGGST
-579 GFTRS
+579 
-584 GNNDFYISVNGDHYN
+584 
-599 LPDIAAGAQETQI
+599 
-612 HNGAIS
+612 
-618 SNGKFVPNNMASAA
+618 KASAA
-632 AFFNLGLYTT
+632 ALKFNNGEHRVSTT
-642 KVELVIKDN
+642 ILVTDRT
-651 KLSIVIN
+651 LTTVIAKTGSN
-658 KPHTKSSTWMTFDN
+658 TSAGAIFFDN
-672 FVLTYLGPTDE
+672 FKLTYLGPTPE
-683 EIAHFNKVKAAIDD
+683 ELKVYEAVKEAIDD
-697 AQKKADEA
+697 AQSKADEA
-705 GYTTYD
+705 GLPGYS
-711 NSVVEERY
+711 NRSVVDAYENRQIQGDGTKEI
-719 NEHNIMGNGDEE
+719 HN
-731 VHMTYLQ
+731 TYIA
-738 LANAAR
+738 LAKAAS
-744 KQTGE
+744 KQIAI
-749 MPVDMRYALLNNSFE
+749 PADMRYTILNNSFE
-764 MGSLT
+764 MGDLT
-769 EWVAP
+769 EWDATQATNAKVVEDEIAGKDGKCLVVA
-774 NATADDVKP
+774 DGGSL
-783 YEPATDD
+783 
-790 ETYYVST
+790 TYNFE
-797 RAGRLTQTIQ
+797 
-807 VTMPTGVYSLKAKVS
+807 VTMPDGIYELKAMLS
-822 PGAILVADAK
+822 NGAKLTAAGKTSAPSDA
-832 ESTPAEGDGEWIE
+832 AGD
-845 KELKF
+845 ELKEVSLRF
-850 IINKGTAT
+850 RLSGGTTT
-858 VGVRCDG
+858 VGVTCDG
-865 PFKADQFILSRVSDA
+865 AFAADNFILTRTGDRDTA
-880 SSVAGYELIE
+880 SGYELIE
-890 LAMHDA
+890 LAMSDA

-945 KQPQTEGVSYTN
+945 AQPNTDGVDYTN
-957 ALINPSFEF
+957 AIINPSFEF
-966 GTTLGWDTQAVGD
+966 GTTRGWDTQFIGD
-979 TGAKECAN
+979 TGVRECAN
-987 ETYTMQGSVGTYLFN
+987 ETYTMQGSKGTYLFN
-1002 TWDNGS
+1002 TWQDGGK
-1008 GAPISQTISGL
+1008 GAAISQTISGL

-1032 DQDNYVFFEV
+1032 DQNNYVFFEV

-1067 VADGTQEVTIT
+1067 VAEGTQEVTIT

-1092 GCWYKVDNVRL
+1092 GCWYKVDYVRL

-1124 LNVLAADLPDKY
+1124 LNALAADLPDKY
-1136 RVQWDPSDY
+1136 RKQWDPSDY

-1153 NGPSHDNI
+1153 NGPSHNNI

-1175 EINDLYARF
+1175 EINELYARF
-1184 RAVVFSQTET
+1184 RTVVFSQTET
-1194 GADMTGAIGNQSFE
+1194 GADMSGAIGNQSFE

-1222 SDTQVT
+1222 SDTKVT
-1228 KNTGA
+1228 TNTGA
-1233 YAVDASELDGEY
+1233 YVVDASELDGEY
-1245 LFNSWQSGSSTPVT
+1245 LFNSWQSDKSTPVT

-1281 NRFHLAVNDHPGE
+1281 NRFYLAVNDKPGD
-1294 MLTITKDNTH
+1294 MLTITKDKTH
-1304 FEEISVEFE
+1304 FEEISVKFE

-1328 GLYPSAY
+1328 GLYPSVD
-1335 GDFDPELNPIA
+1335 GNFNPELTPLNL
-1346 KGPWFKA
+1346 GPWFKA

-1400 SKPSDALGNE
+1400 SKPSDALGDE

-1445 QRRAAAAAAAD
+1445 QRRAAAAAD

-1482 LVAAEPTDGD
+1482 LVAAEPTEGD

-1524 RNTKFTD
+1524 RKTKFTD

-1539 SDVYFDEPE
+1539 SDVYFEEPE
-1548 TTVEWTMETALYGT
+1548 TVVEWTMETALYGT

-1630 ATAAEDDT
+1630 ATAAKDDT

-1706 IPLEKATG
+1706 IPQEKATG

>member
-1 MKKLILLLC
+1 MKKVILLLC

-33 LPPEVNIT
+33 LPPTVKAAGVVN
-41 AITKVKLN
+41 VKLN

-54 AAGTAKMSE
+54 ETGTLQMSK
-63 LVSQKGWDFFGISEA
+63 LVSQKGWDFFGVSE
-78 FNFNNEF
+78 NFNYNTQLMSE
-85 ISKIKDQY
+85 IGGIY
-93 NTGTFRD
+93 NTGTYRG
-100 AIPTSMDGIEAIK
+100 AIPS
-113 YVNIDLSKLSVSED
+113 SVTNVVPYLAGNKWFD
-127 SVKKSFNTDG
+127 TDG
-137 LNILYKT
+137 LNLLWRSNI
-144 SVSVSNEKWT
+144 SVSDEAWYLWNK
-154 GWKMR
+154 R
-159 NGVTKNGADML
+159 NGITEDGADQL
-170 IDKGYRYYT
+170 IAKGFRYYT
-179 VSLGPGLDIDVYL
+179 VRIAAGLEVDVYI
-192 LHMDAETTERD
+192 LHMDAETTAAD
-203 NVARAVQIKQ
+203 NEAREIQMTQ
-213 LVEAIKATD
+213 LVDMILASD

-238 RDDLEG
+238 RDNLKG
-244 LLINS
+244 LMFDR
-249 INADPRFEI
+249 INADERFDI
-258 HDPWVDYMWD
+258 RDPWIDFPRGGVMPTLGAGSIMVPGHFD
-268 GRYPPCNG
+268 GTNH
-276 RSLMVSEYGYQKG
+276 EAFQTG
-289 EVVDKIFYINNKD
+289 EVVDKIFYINNND
-302 ADAQLTAHGYLQDM
+302 ASAKLTAKSYLHDT

-321 DGSEISDHFPI
+321 DGSEISDHYPI
-332 VIKFTIENLSESV
+332 VIEFEIENVGNKLT
-345 VEGEDYFIRN
+345 GGAYYLRN
-355 VATKEYIAAGA
+355 VGTGQFLQVGGTWDTQAILSKTGRELTLTEQATK
-366 NHGTHGV
+366 
-373 VARTG
+373 
-378 NRLSLKPTG
+378 
-387 ADNTFN
+387 D
-393 IGTTLHPN
+393 
-401 NAESTPAFLSAE
+401 
-413 LWMDSSTPAPFVF
+413 VF
-426 TRVKG
+426 TVNSKIGDGWLSVEDNYNMFVDAENDKNRAQKEWTF
-431 TKYYTITNNG
+431 TKNDDGYYTITCTHTIGNNNQK
-441 ESLSYDSDK
+441 LAI
-450 RLVKTALQS
+450 TAKDGIVV
-459 NDPNQQWEVL
+459 NADPNADDPNQLWEVISREQL
-469 KLSELTKELKDNASK
+469 ITNLQMASEDN
-484 ANPMDATFFIK
+484 PIDATFLIK
-495 GANFSRNDNDV
+495 GYRFGRNDKSENDY
-506 SAWGINKP
+506 WKP
-514 KPTIGSNVLN
+514 ATARYGKTILEDNGTGENYSMYKLYSTTQ
-524 HDLKGGIDED
+524 IDN
-534 DISSSNF
+534 SSSS
-541 IGEFYNPEISRI
+541 ISQTIEGLPEGKYVVSCDFAQGK
-553 SSNKSNGTITQEV
+553 NDGVVTANGTTIPTN
-566 SGLPNGLYTLTFQ
+566 SYTRNDSWGEASVGTVGAAFA
-579 GFTRS
+579 S
-584 GNNDFYISVNGDHYN
+584 GNYKIS
-599 LPDIAAGAQETQI
+599 E
-612 HNGAIS
+612 
-618 SNGKFVPNNMASAA
+618 K
-632 AFFNLGLYTT
+632 
-642 KVELVIKDN
+642 
-651 KLSIVIN
+651 IVITN
-658 KPHTKSSTWMTFDN
+658 GTLELKVSKSSTREKTAVFVDN
-672 FVLTYLGPTDE
+672 FELTYLGPTDE
-683 EIAHFNKVKAAIDD
+683 YLATLKKVKEAIDD
-697 AQKKADEA
+697 AQSKADEA
-705 GYTTYD
+705 GLSSY
-711 NSVVEERY
+711 NNRSVVDAYENRQIPAETKGTP
-719 NEHNIMGNGDEE
+719 EIHN
-731 VHMTYLQ
+731 TYIA
-738 LANAAR
+738 LAKAAS
-744 KQTGE
+744 KQIAI
-749 MPVDMRYALLNNSFE
+749 PADMRYTILNNSFE
-764 MGSLT
+764 MGDLT
-769 EWVAP
+769 EW
-774 NATADDVKP
+774 NATQATNAKVVAEEKAGKDGKCLVVADGGSL
-783 YEPATDD
+783 
-790 ETYYVST
+790 TYNFE
-797 RAGRLTQTIQ
+797 
-807 VTMPTGVYSLKAKVS
+807 VTMPDGIYELKAMLS
-822 PGAILVADAK
+822 NGAKLTAAGKTSAPSDAADR
-832 ESTPAEGDGEWIE
+832 
-845 KELKF
+845 ELKEVSLRF
-850 IINKGTAT
+850 RLSGGTTT
-858 VGVRCDG
+858 VGVTCDG
-865 PFKADQFILSRVSDA
+865 AFAADNFILTRTGDRDTA
-880 SSVAGYELIE
+880 SGYELIE
-890 LAMHDA
+890 LAMSDA

-945 KQPQTEGVSYTN
+945 TQPNTDGVDYTN
-957 ALINPSFEF
+957 AIINPSFEF
-966 GTTLGWDTQAVGD
+966 GTTRGWDTQFIGD
-979 TGAKECAN
+979 TGVRECAN
-987 ETYTMQGSVGTYLFN
+987 ETYTMQGSKGTYLFN
-1002 TWDNGS
+1002 TWQDGGK
-1008 GAPISQTISGL
+1008 GAAISQTISGL

-1032 DQDNYVFFEV
+1032 DQNNYVFFEV

-1067 VADGTQEVTIT
+1067 VAEGTQEVTIT

-1092 GCWYKVDNVRL
+1092 GCWYKVDYVRL

-1124 LNVLAADLPDKY
+1124 LNALAADLPDKY
-1136 RVQWDPSDY
+1136 RKQWDPSDY

-1153 NGPSHDNI
+1153 NGPSHNNI

-1175 EINDLYARF
+1175 EINELYARF
-1184 RAVVFSQTET
+1184 RTVVFSQTET
-1194 GADMTGAIGNQSFE
+1194 GADMSGAIGNQSFE

-1222 SDTQVT
+1222 SDTKVT
-1228 KNTGA
+1228 TNTGA
-1233 YAVDASELDGEY
+1233 YVVDASELDGEY
-1245 LFNSWQSGSSTPVT
+1245 LFNSWQSDKSTPVT

-1281 NRFHLAVNDHPGE
+1281 NRFYLAVNDKPGD
-1294 MLTITKDNTH
+1294 MLTIRQDKTH

-1328 GLYPSAY
+1328 GLYPSVD
-1335 GDFDPELNPIA
+1335 GNFNPDLTPLNL
-1346 KGPWFKA
+1346 GPWFKA

-1400 SKPSDALGNE
+1400 SKPSDALGDE

-1445 QRRAAAAAAAD
+1445 QRRAAAAAD
-1456 ANGVYTF
+1456 ENGVYTF

-1576 LTAFEITGLGDDGSY
+1576 LIAYEITGLGDDGSY

-1603 LINLTQVENEIMKA
+1603 LINLTQVEMMKA

-1630 ATAAEDDT
+1630 VTAAEDDT
-1638 EEAPR
+1638 VDAPR

-1666 VLTSGAQAETGDF
+1666 VLTSGVQAESRDF

-1687 KEVFSMAMTPQEV
+1687 KEVFGSIETPKEI

-1706 IPLEKATG
+1706 IPLDKATDS
-1714 EAPSLLFFEA
+1714 APGYLFFAE
-1724 PTADDI
+1724 PSIDDI

>member
-1 MKKLILLLC
+1 
-10 LLCALPIMAQKK
+10 MAQKK

-33 LPPEVNIT
+33 LPPTVRAAGVVN
-41 AITKVKLN
+41 VKLN

-54 AAGTAKMSE
+54 ETGTLQMSK
-63 LVSQKGWDFFGISEA
+63 LVSQKGWDFFGVSE
-78 FNFNNEF
+78 NFNYNTQLMSE
-85 ISKIKDQY
+85 IGGIY
-93 NTGTFRD
+93 NTGTYRG
-100 AIPTSMDGIEAIK
+100 AIPS
-113 YVNIDLSKLSVSED
+113 SVTNVVPYLAGNKWFD
-127 SVKKSFNTDG
+127 TDG
-137 LNILYKT
+137 LNLLWRSNI
-144 SVSVSNEKWT
+144 SVSDEAWYLWNK
-154 GWKMR
+154 R
-159 NGVTKNGADML
+159 NGITEDGADQL
-170 IDKGYRYYT
+170 IAKGFRYYT
-179 VSLGPGLDIDVYL
+179 VRIAAGLEVDVYI
-192 LHMDAETTERD
+192 LHMDAETTPAD
-203 NVARAVQIKQ
+203 NEAREIQMTQ
-213 LVEAIKATD
+213 LVDMILASD

-238 RDDLEG
+238 RDNLKG
-244 LLINS
+244 LMFDR
-249 INADPRFEI
+249 INADERFDI
-258 HDPWVDYMWD
+258 HDPWIDFPRRGVMPDLGAGSIMVPGHFD
-268 GRYPPCNG
+268 GTNH
-276 RSLMVSEYGYQKG
+276 EAFQTG

-302 ADAQLTAHGYLQDM
+302 ASAKLTAKSYLHDT

-321 DGSEISDHFPI
+321 DGSEIADHYPI
-332 VIKFTIENLSESV
+332 VIEFEIENVGNKLT
-345 VEGEDYFIRN
+345 GGAYYLRN
-355 VATKEYIAAGA
+355 VGTGQFLQVGGIWDTQAILSKTGRELTLAQQATKDVFTVNSKIGDGWLSVEDNYNMFVDAGNA
-366 NHGTHGV
+366 ENRAQKEWTFTKNNDGYYVITCPRNDKTLAITARDGIVVNADPNADDPNQLWEVISREQLISNLKMASKDNPIDATFLIKGYRFGRNDDTENNEWKQTKGSRGITAIENNSQAENYSMYKLYNTRGTSWGITSEATITQNVSIPLPGKYKISCDFAQGNNEGV
-373 VARTG
+373 VTANTITIPTNEYTRNNSWGEASVGTVGAEFTTGKYRISQEIVITG
-378 NRLSLKPTG
+378 NNLELKVSKT
-387 ADNTFN
+387 
-393 IGTTLHPN
+393 
-401 NAESTPAFLSAE
+401 ST
-413 LWMDSSTPAPFVF
+413 DS
-426 TRVKG
+426 
-431 TKYYTITNNG
+431 
-441 ESLSYDSDK
+441 
-450 RLVKTALQS
+450 KTAL
-459 NDPNQQWEVL
+459 
-469 KLSELTKELKDNASK
+469 
-484 ANPMDATFFIK
+484 
-495 GANFSRNDNDV
+495 
-506 SAWGINKP
+506 
-514 KPTIGSNVLN
+514 
-524 HDLKGGIDED
+524 
-534 DISSSNF
+534 
-541 IGEFYNPEISRI
+541 
-553 SSNKSNGTITQEV
+553 
-566 SGLPNGLYTLTFQ
+566 
-579 GFTRS
+579 
-584 GNNDFYISVNGDHYN
+584 
-599 LPDIAAGAQETQI
+599 
-612 HNGAIS
+612 
-618 SNGKFVPNNMASAA
+618 FV
-632 AFFNLGLYTT
+632 
-642 KVELVIKDN
+642 
-651 KLSIVIN
+651 
-658 KPHTKSSTWMTFDN
+658 DN
-672 FVLTYLGPTDE
+672 FELTYLGPTDE
-683 EIAHFNKVKAAIDD
+683 YLATLQKVKEAIDD
-697 AQKKADEA
+697 AQNKADEA
-705 GYTTYD
+705 GLSSY
-711 NSVVEERY
+711 NNRSVVDAYENRQIPAETKGTP
-719 NEHNIMGNGDEE
+719 EIHN
-731 VHMTYLQ
+731 TYIA
-738 LANAAR
+738 LAKAAS
-744 KQTGE
+744 KQIAI
-749 MPVDMRYALLNNSFE
+749 PADMRYAILNNSFE
-764 MGSLT
+764 MRNLT
-769 EWVAP
+769 EW
-774 NATADDVKP
+774 NATLAQNARVVSDEIAGKDGKWHVVADGGLL
-783 YEPATDD
+783 
-790 ETYYVST
+790 TYNFE
-797 RAGRLTQTIQ
+797 
-807 VTMPTGVYSLKAKVS
+807 VTMPDGIYELKAMLS
-822 PGAILVADAK
+822 NGAKLTAAGKTSAPSDA
-832 ESTPAEGDGEWIE
+832 ADGEL
-845 KELKF
+845 KEVSLRF
-850 IINKGTAT
+850 RLSGGTTT
-858 VGVRCDG
+858 VGVTCDG
-865 PFKADQFILSRVSDA
+865 AFAADNFILTRTGDRDTA
-880 SSVAGYELIE
+880 SGYELIE

-905 PYNDNWD
+905 PYNDNWN

-945 KQPQTEGVSYTN
+945 AQPNTDGVDYTN
-957 ALINPSFEF
+957 AIINPSFEF
-966 GTTLGWDTQAVGD
+966 GTTRGWDTQFIGD
-979 TGAKECAN
+979 TGVRECAN
-987 ETYTMQGSVGTYLFN
+987 ETYTMQGSKGTYLFN
-1002 TWDNGS
+1002 TWQDGGK
-1008 GAPISQTISGL
+1008 GAAISQTISGL

-1032 DQDNYVFFEV
+1032 DQNNYVFFEV

-1067 VADGTQEVTIT
+1067 VAEGTQEVTIT

-1092 GCWYKVDNVRL
+1092 GCWYKVDYVRL

-1124 LNVLAADLPDKY
+1124 LNALAADLPDKY
-1136 RVQWDPSDY
+1136 RKQWDPSDY

-1153 NGPSHDNI
+1153 NGPSHNNI

-1175 EINDLYARF
+1175 EINELYARF
-1184 RAVVFSQTET
+1184 RTVVFSQTET
-1194 GADMTGAIGNQSFE
+1194 GADMSGAIGNQSFE

-1228 KNTGA
+1228 TNTGA
-1233 YAVDASELDGEY
+1233 YVVDASELDGKY
-1245 LFNSWQSGSSTPVT
+1245 LFNSWQSDKSTPVT
-1259 QTISTVPAGIY
+1259 QTISTVPAGLY
-1270 RLTAKVASDPG
+1270 RLTAKVASDPD
-1281 NRFHLAVNDHPGE
+1281 NRFYLAVNDKPGD
-1294 MLTITKDNTH
+1294 MLTISQDKTH

-1328 GLYPSAY
+1328 GLYPSVD
-1335 GDFDPELNPIA
+1335 GKFNPELTPLNL
-1346 KGPWFKA
+1346 GPWFKA

-1400 SKPSDALGNE
+1400 SKPSDALGDE

-1445 QRRAAAAAAAD
+1445 QRRAAAAAD
-1456 ANGVYTF
+1456 ENGVYTF

>member
-33 LPPEVNIT
+33 LPPSVKAAGIVN
-41 AITKVKLN
+41 VKLN
-49 PEGPQ
+49 EEGPQ
-54 AAGTAKMSE
+54 ETGTLQMSK
-63 LVSQKGWDFFGISEA
+63 LVSQKGWDFFGVSE
-78 FNFNNEF
+78 NFNYNDQLMSE
-85 ISKIKDQY
+85 IKGVY
-93 NTGTFRD
+93 SSGTYRG
-100 AIPTSMDGIEAIK
+100 AIPSNVTNVVPYLAGNKWFD
-113 YVNIDLSKLSVSED
+113 
-127 SVKKSFNTDG
+127 TDG
-137 LNILYKT
+137 LNLLWRSNI
-144 SVSVSNEKWT
+144 SVSDEAWYLWNK
-154 GWKMR
+154 R
-159 NGVTKNGADML
+159 NGITSDGADQL
-170 IDKGYRYYT
+170 IAKGFRYYT
-179 VSLGPGLDIDVYL
+179 VRIAAGLEVDVYI
-192 LHMDAETTERD
+192 LHMDAETTAAD
-203 NVARAVQIKQ
+203 NEAREIQMTQ
-213 LVEAIKATD
+213 LVDMILASD

-238 RDDLEG
+238 RDNLKG
-244 LLINS
+244 LMFDR
-249 INADPRFEI
+249 INADERFDI
-258 HDPWVDYMWD
+258 HDPWIDFPRGGVMPDLGAGSIMVPGHFD
-268 GRYPPCNG
+268 GTNH
-276 RSLMVSEYGYQKG
+276 EAFQTG
-289 EVVDKIFYINNKD
+289 EVVDKIFYINNTNASAK
-302 ADAQLTAHGYLQDM
+302 LTAKSYLHDT

-321 DGSEISDHFPI
+321 DGSEISDHYPI
-332 VIKFTIENLSESV
+332 VIEFEIENVGNKLT
-345 VEGEDYFIRN
+345 GGAYYLRN
-355 VATKEYIAAGA
+355 VGTGQFLQVGGIWDTQAILSKTGRELTLTEQATKDVFTVNSKIGDGWLSVEDNYNMFVDAG
-366 NHGTHGV
+366 
-373 VARTG
+373 
-378 NRLSLKPTG
+378 
-387 ADNTFN
+387 
-393 IGTTLHPN
+393 
-401 NAESTPAFLSAE
+401 NAENRAQKEWT
-413 LWMDSSTPAPFVF
+413 F
-426 TRVKG
+426 TKNDDG
-431 TKYYTITNNG
+431 YYTITCTHAINNTNKKLAITAKDGIVVNTDPNADDPNQLWEVISREQLITNLQMASEDNPIDATFLIKGYRFGRNDDTENNEWKQTKGSRGITAIENNSQAENYSMYKLYNTRGTSWGITSEATITQNVSIPLPGKYKISCDFAQGNNEGVVTANTITIPTNEYTRNNSWG
-441 ESLSYDSDK
+441 EASVGTVGAEFTTGKYRISQEIVITGNNLELKVSKTSTDS
-450 RLVKTALQS
+450 KTAL
-459 NDPNQQWEVL
+459 
-469 KLSELTKELKDNASK
+469 
-484 ANPMDATFFIK
+484 
-495 GANFSRNDNDV
+495 
-506 SAWGINKP
+506 
-514 KPTIGSNVLN
+514 
-524 HDLKGGIDED
+524 
-534 DISSSNF
+534 
-541 IGEFYNPEISRI
+541 
-553 SSNKSNGTITQEV
+553 
-566 SGLPNGLYTLTFQ
+566 
-579 GFTRS
+579 
-584 GNNDFYISVNGDHYN
+584 
-599 LPDIAAGAQETQI
+599 
-612 HNGAIS
+612 
-618 SNGKFVPNNMASAA
+618 FV
-632 AFFNLGLYTT
+632 
-642 KVELVIKDN
+642 
-651 KLSIVIN
+651 
-658 KPHTKSSTWMTFDN
+658 DN
-672 FVLTYLGPTDE
+672 FELTYLGPTDE
-683 EIAHFNKVKAAIDD
+683 YLATLQKVKEAIDD
-697 AQKKADEA
+697 AQSKADEA
-705 GYTTYD
+705 GLPSYS
-711 NSVVEERY
+711 NRSVVDAYENRQ
-719 NEHNIMGNGDEE
+719 IQGDG
-731 VHMTYLQ
+731 TI
-738 LANAAR
+738 
-744 KQTGE
+744 
-749 MPVDMRYALLNNSFE
+749 LNNSFE
-764 MGSLT
+764 MGDLT
-769 EWVAP
+769 EWNASQAQNARVVSDEKAGKDGKWHVVA
-774 NATADDVKP
+774 DGGSL
-783 YEPATDD
+783 
-790 ETYYVST
+790 TYNFE
-797 RAGRLTQTIQ
+797 
-807 VTMPTGVYSLKAKVS
+807 VTMPDGIYELKAMLS
-822 PGAILVADAK
+822 NGAKLTAAGKTSAPSDA
-832 ESTPAEGDGEWIE
+832 AGD
-845 KELKF
+845 ELKEVSLLF
-850 IINKGTAT
+850 RLSGGTTT
-858 VGVRCDG
+858 VGVTCDG
-865 PFKADQFILSRVSDA
+865 AFTADNFILTRTGDRDTA
-880 SSVAGYELIE
+880 SGYELIE
-890 LAMHDA
+890 LAMRDA

-905 PYNDNWD
+905 PYNDNWN
-912 LSKYQQIIDELS
+912 LSKYQQIIDNLS

-936 YGLLREQVY
+936 YDLLREQVY
-945 KQPQTEGVSYTN
+945 AQPNTDGVDYTN
-957 ALINPSFEF
+957 AIINPSFEF
-966 GTTLGWDTQAVGD
+966 GTTRGWDTQFIGD

-1184 RAVVFSQTET
+1184 RAIVFSQTET

-1233 YAVDASELDGEY
+1233 YTVDASELDGEY
-1245 LFNSWQSGSSTPVT
+1245 LFNSWQSNKSTPVT

-1270 RLTAKVASDPG
+1270 RLTAKVASDPD
-1281 NRFHLAVNDHPGE
+1281 NRFYLAVNDKPGD
-1294 MLTITKDNTH
+1294 MLTISQDKTH

-1328 GLYPSAY
+1328 GLYPSVD
-1335 GDFDPELNPIA
+1335 GNFNPELTPLNL
-1346 KGPWFKA
+1346 GPWFKA

-1375 EGYGTIILPFDANVP
+1375 EGIGTIILPFDAEVP
-1390 EDLEIHSLVK
+1390 EDLEIHSLIA
-1400 SKPSDALGNE
+1400 SKPSDALGDE
-1410 TYYQIAELAKRD
+1410 TYYQIAELAKRTEI
-1422 KILANTPYIVTR
+1422 KANTPYIVTR

-1445 QRRAAAAAAAD
+1445 QRRAAAD

-1524 RNTKFTD
+1524 RNTRFTD
-1531 GEGHDAFV
+1531 GEGHDAGFV

-1576 LTAFEITGLGDDGSY
+1576 LTAFEITGLGEQNSY
-1591 LPKGGTMEVEYQ
+1591 VSKLDNNKYEYQ
-1603 LINLTQVENEIMKA
+1603 LIEFSRVDNEIMKA
-1617 YTPYLLFGKITSE
+1617 YTPYLIFGAITAE
-1630 ATAAEDDT
+1630 TTAAEDDAAD
-1638 EEAPR
+1638 APR

-1687 KEVFSMAMTPQEV
+1687 KEVFGSIETPQEI

-1724 PTADDI
+1724 PSIDDI

-1759 EAAEA
+1759 VAAEA

>member
-1 MKKLILLLC
+1 MKKVILLLC

-33 LPPEVNIT
+33 LPPTVKAAGVVN
-41 AITKVKLN
+41 VKLN

-54 AAGTAKMSE
+54 ETGTLQMSK
-63 LVSQKGWDFFGISEA
+63 LVSQKGWDFFGVSE
-78 FNFNNEF
+78 NFNYNTQLMSE
-85 ISKIKDQY
+85 IGGIY
-93 NTGTFRD
+93 NTGTYRG
-100 AIPTSMDGIEAIK
+100 AIPS
-113 YVNIDLSKLSVSED
+113 SVTNVVPYLAGNKWFD
-127 SVKKSFNTDG
+127 TDG
-137 LNILYKT
+137 LNLLWRSNI
-144 SVSVSNEKWT
+144 SVSDEAWYLWNK
-154 GWKMR
+154 R
-159 NGVTKNGADML
+159 NGITEDGADQL
-170 IDKGYRYYT
+170 IAKGFRYYT
-179 VSLGPGLDIDVYL
+179 VRIAAGLEVDVYI
-192 LHMDAETTERD
+192 LHMDAETTAAD
-203 NVARAVQIKQ
+203 NEAREIQMTQ
-213 LVEAIKATD
+213 LVDMILASD

-238 RDDLEG
+238 RDNLKG
-244 LLINS
+244 LMFER
-249 INADPRFEI
+249 INADERFDI
-258 HDPWVDYMWD
+258 HDPWIDFPRGGVMPTLGAGSIMVPGHFD
-268 GRYPPCNG
+268 GTNH
-276 RSLMVSEYGYQKG
+276 EAFQTG
-289 EVVDKIFYINNKD
+289 EVVDKIFYINNND
-302 ADAQLTAHGYLQDM
+302 ASAKLTAKSYLHDT

-321 DGSEISDHFPI
+321 DGSEISDHYPI
-332 VIKFTIENLSESV
+332 VIEFEIENVGNKLTGGAYYLRNVGTGQFLQVGGTWDTQAILSKTGRELTLTQQAAEGVFTINSKIGDGWLSVEDNYNMFVDAEN
-345 VEGEDYFIRN
+345 DKNRAQKDWTF
-355 VATKEYIAAGA
+355 TKNDDG
-366 NHGTHGV
+366 
-373 VARTG
+373 
-378 NRLSLKPTG
+378 
-387 ADNTFN
+387 
-393 IGTTLHPN
+393 
-401 NAESTPAFLSAE
+401 
-413 LWMDSSTPAPFVF
+413 
-426 TRVKG
+426 
-431 TKYYTITNNG
+431 YYTITCTHAINNTNKKLAITAKDGIVVNADPNADDPNQLWEVISREQLITNLQMASEDNPIDATFLIKGYRFGRNDSENSAWNKSSSRRASVEIQDNNSPENYSMCKLYVNDRLTGDTDGSITQTIKNLPPGKYDISCDFAQGNNNG
-441 ESLSYDSDK
+441 VVTANGTTIPINENTRNNAWGEASVGTVGAEFATGKFKIILHKFEVNGDLELKVSKTHTSS
-450 RLVKTALQS
+450 KTAL
-459 NDPNQQWEVL
+459 
-469 KLSELTKELKDNASK
+469 
-484 ANPMDATFFIK
+484 
-495 GANFSRNDNDV
+495 
-506 SAWGINKP
+506 
-514 KPTIGSNVLN
+514 
-524 HDLKGGIDED
+524 
-534 DISSSNF
+534 
-541 IGEFYNPEISRI
+541 
-553 SSNKSNGTITQEV
+553 
-566 SGLPNGLYTLTFQ
+566 
-579 GFTRS
+579 
-584 GNNDFYISVNGDHYN
+584 
-599 LPDIAAGAQETQI
+599 
-612 HNGAIS
+612 
-618 SNGKFVPNNMASAA
+618 FV
-632 AFFNLGLYTT
+632 
-642 KVELVIKDN
+642 
-651 KLSIVIN
+651 
-658 KPHTKSSTWMTFDN
+658 DN
-672 FVLTYLGPTDE
+672 FELTYLGPTDE
-683 EIAHFNKVKAAIDD
+683 YLATLKKVKEAIDD
-697 AQKKADEA
+697 AQSKADEA
-705 GYTTYD
+705 GLPGYS
-711 NSVVEERY
+711 NRSVVDAYENRQIQGDGTKEI
-719 NEHNIMGNGDEE
+719 HN
-731 VHMTYLQ
+731 TYIA
-738 LANAAR
+738 LAKAAS
-744 KQTGE
+744 KQIAI
-749 MPVDMRYALLNNSFE
+749 PADMRYAILNNSFE
-764 MGSLT
+764 MRNLT
-769 EWVAP
+769 EWNASLAQNARVVSDEIAGKDGKWHVVA
-774 NATADDVKP
+774 DGGLL
-783 YEPATDD
+783 
-790 ETYYVST
+790 TYNFE
-797 RAGRLTQTIQ
+797 
-807 VTMPTGVYSLKAKVS
+807 VTMPDGIYELKAMLS
-822 PGAILVADAK
+822 NGAKLTAAGKTSAPSDA
-832 ESTPAEGDGEWIE
+832 ANG
-845 KELKF
+845 ELKEVSLRF
-850 IINKGTAT
+850 RLSGGTTT
-858 VGVRCDG
+858 VGVTCDG
-865 PFKADQFILSRVSDA
+865 AFAADNFILTRTGDRDTA
-880 SSVAGYELIE
+880 SGYELIE
-890 LAMHDA
+890 LAMRDA

-905 PYNDNWD
+905 PYNDNWN

-936 YGLLREQVY
+936 YDLLREQVY
-945 KQPQTEGVSYTN
+945 AQPNTDGVDYTN
-957 ALINPSFEF
+957 AIINPSFEF
-966 GTTLGWDTQAVGD
+966 GTTRGWDTQFVGD
-979 TGAKECAN
+979 TGVKECAN
-987 ETYTMQGSVGTYLFN
+987 ETYTMQGSAGTYLFN
-1002 TWDNGS
+1002 TWQDGGK
-1008 GAPISQTISGL
+1008 GAAISQTITGL

-1051 IERAKGIGEDK
+1051 IERVKGIGEDK

-1067 VADGTQEVTIT
+1067 VAEGTQEVTIT

-1092 GCWYKVDNVRL
+1092 GCWYKVDYVRL

-1124 LNVLAADLPDKY
+1124 LNALAADLPDKY

-1145 QDLYDRHI
+1145 QDLYDKHI
-1153 NGPSHDNI
+1153 NGPSHNNI

-1175 EINDLYARF
+1175 EINELYARF
-1184 RAVVFSQTET
+1184 RTVVFSQTET
-1194 GADMTGAIGNQSFE
+1194 GADMSGAIGNQSFE

-1228 KNTGA
+1228 TNTGA
-1233 YAVDASELDGEY
+1233 YVVDASELDGEY
-1245 LFNSWQSGSSTPVT
+1245 LFNSWQSDKSTPVT

-1281 NRFHLAVNDHPGE
+1281 NRFYLAVNDKPGD
-1294 MLTITKDNTH
+1294 MLTISQDKTH

-1328 GLYPSAY
+1328 GLYPSID
-1335 GDFDPELNPIA
+1335 GNFNPELTPLNL
-1346 KGPWFKA
+1346 GPWFKA

-1400 SKPSDALGNE
+1400 SKPSDALGDE

-1445 QRRAAAAAAAD
+1445 QRRAAAAAD

-1524 RNTKFTD
+1524 RKTKFTD

-1539 SDVYFDEPE
+1539 SDVYFEEPE

-1576 LTAFEITGLGDDGSY
+1576 LIAYEITGLGEDGSY
-1591 LPKGGTMEVEYQ
+1591 LPKGGTMDVEYQ
-1603 LINLTQVENEIMKA
+1603 LIIHPRVENEIMKA
-1617 YTPYLLFGKITSE
+1617 YTPYLLFGSPTSE

-1679 VLTYDNRN
+1679 MLTYDNRN
-1687 KEVFSMAMTPQEV
+1687 KEVFSMAMTPQEI

-1706 IPLEKATG
+1706 IPQEKATG

>member
-1 MKKLILLLC
+1 
-10 LLCALPIMAQKK
+10 MAQKK

-33 LPPEVNIT
+33 LPPTVRAAGVVN
-41 AITKVKLN
+41 VKLN

-54 AAGTAKMSE
+54 ETGTLQMSK
-63 LVSQKGWDFFGISEA
+63 LVSQKGWDFFGVSE
-78 FNFNNEF
+78 NFNYN
-85 ISKIKDQY
+85 DQLMSEIGGIY
-93 NTGTFRD
+93 NTGTYRG
-100 AIPTSMDGIEAIK
+100 AIPS
-113 YVNIDLSKLSVSED
+113 SVTNVVPYLAGNKWFD
-127 SVKKSFNTDG
+127 TDG
-137 LNILYKT
+137 LNLLWRSNI
-144 SVSVSNEKWT
+144 SVSDEAWYLWNK
-154 GWKMR
+154 R
-159 NGVTKNGADML
+159 NGITEDGADQL
-170 IDKGYRYYT
+170 IAKGFRYYT
-179 VSLGPGLDIDVYL
+179 VRIAAGLEVDVYI
-192 LHMDAETTERD
+192 LHMDAETTPAD
-203 NVARAVQIKQ
+203 NEAREIQMTQ
-213 LVEAIKATD
+213 LVDMILASD

-238 RDDLEG
+238 RDNLKG
-244 LLINS
+244 LMFDR
-249 INADPRFEI
+249 INADERFDI
-258 HDPWVDYMWD
+258 RDPWIDFPRGGVMPTLGAGSIMVPGHFD
-268 GRYPPCNG
+268 GTNH
-276 RSLMVSEYGYQKG
+276 EAFQTG

-302 ADAQLTAHGYLQDM
+302 ASAKLTAKSYLHDT

-321 DGSEISDHFPI
+321 DGSEISDHYPI
-332 VIKFTIENLSESV
+332 VIEFEIENVGNKLT
-345 VEGEDYFIRN
+345 GGAYYLRN
-355 VATKEYIAAGA
+355 VGTGQFLQVGGIWDTQAILSKTGRELTLAQQATKDVFTVNSKIGDGWLSVEDNYNMFVDAGNA
-366 NHGTHGV
+366 ENRAQKEWTFTKNNDGYYVITCPRNDKTLAITARDGIVVNADPNADDPNQLWEVISREQLITNLQMASEDNPIDATFLIKGYRFGRNDDTENNEWKQTKGSRGITAIENNSQAENYSMYKLYNTRGTSWGITSEATITQNVSIPLPGKYKISCDFAQGNNEGV
-373 VARTG
+373 VTA
-378 NRLSLKPTG
+378 N
-387 ADNTFN
+387 
-393 IGTTLHPN
+393 
-401 NAESTPAFLSAE
+401 
-413 LWMDSSTPAPFVF
+413 
-426 TRVKG
+426 
-431 TKYYTITNNG
+431 TITIPTNEYTRNNSWG
-441 ESLSYDSDK
+441 EASVGTVGAEFATGKYRISQEIVITGKELELTVSKTSTNS
-450 RLVKTALQS
+450 KTAL
-459 NDPNQQWEVL
+459 
-469 KLSELTKELKDNASK
+469 
-484 ANPMDATFFIK
+484 
-495 GANFSRNDNDV
+495 
-506 SAWGINKP
+506 
-514 KPTIGSNVLN
+514 
-524 HDLKGGIDED
+524 
-534 DISSSNF
+534 
-541 IGEFYNPEISRI
+541 
-553 SSNKSNGTITQEV
+553 
-566 SGLPNGLYTLTFQ
+566 
-579 GFTRS
+579 
-584 GNNDFYISVNGDHYN
+584 
-599 LPDIAAGAQETQI
+599 
-612 HNGAIS
+612 
-618 SNGKFVPNNMASAA
+618 FV
-632 AFFNLGLYTT
+632 
-642 KVELVIKDN
+642 
-651 KLSIVIN
+651 
-658 KPHTKSSTWMTFDN
+658 DN
-672 FVLTYLGPTDE
+672 FELTYLGPTDE
-683 EIAHFNKVKAAIDD
+683 YLATLKKVKEAIDD
-697 AQKKADEA
+697 AQSKADEA
-705 GYTTYD
+705 GLPGYS
-711 NSVVEERY
+711 NRSVVDAYENRQIPAETKGTP
-719 NEHNIMGNGDEE
+719 EIHN
-731 VHMTYLQ
+731 TYIA
-738 LANAAR
+738 LAKAAS
-744 KQTGE
+744 KQIAI
-749 MPVDMRYALLNNSFE
+749 PADMRYAILNNSFE
-764 MGSLT
+764 MRNLTEWDATQATNAKVVEDEIAGKDGKWHVVADGGSLT
-769 EWVAP
+769 YNFE
-774 NATADDVKP
+774 
-783 YEPATDD
+783 
-790 ETYYVST
+790 
-797 RAGRLTQTIQ
+797 
-807 VTMPTGVYSLKAKVS
+807 VTMPDGIYELKAMLS
-822 PGAILVADAK
+822 NGAKLTAAGKTSAPSDA
-832 ESTPAEGDGEWIE
+832 ADGEL
-845 KELKF
+845 KEVSLRF
-850 IINKGTAT
+850 RLSGGTTT
-858 VGVRCDG
+858 VGVTCDG
-865 PFKADQFILSRVSDA
+865 AFAADNFILTRTGDRDTA
-880 SSVAGYELIE
+880 SGYELIE
-890 LAMHDA
+890 LAMRDA

-945 KQPQTEGVSYTN
+945 AQPNTDGVDYTN
-957 ALINPSFEF
+957 AIINPSFEF
-966 GTTLGWDTQAVGD
+966 GTTRGWDTQFIGD
-979 TGAKECAN
+979 TGVRECAN
-987 ETYTMQGSVGTYLFN
+987 ETYTMQGSAGTYLFN
-1002 TWDNGS
+1002 TWQDGGK
-1008 GAPISQTISGL
+1008 GAAISQTISGL

-1032 DQDNYVFFEV
+1032 DQNNYVFFEV

-1067 VADGTQEVTIT
+1067 VAEGTQEVTIT

-1092 GCWYKVDNVRL
+1092 GCWYKVDYVRL

-1124 LNVLAADLPDKY
+1124 LNALAADLPDKY
-1136 RVQWDPSDY
+1136 RKQWDPSDY

-1153 NGPSHDNI
+1153 NGPSHNNI

-1175 EINDLYARF
+1175 EINELYARF
-1184 RAVVFSQTET
+1184 RTVVFSQTET
-1194 GADMTGAIGNQSFE
+1194 GADMSGAIGNQSFE

-1222 SDTQVT
+1222 SDTKVT
-1228 KNTGA
+1228 TNTGA
-1233 YAVDASELDGEY
+1233 YVVDASELDGEY
-1245 LFNSWQSGSSTPVT
+1245 LFNSWQSDKSTPVT
-1259 QTISTVPAGIY
+1259 QTISTVPAGLY

-1281 NRFHLAVNDHPGE
+1281 NHFYLAVNDKPGDV
-1294 MLTITKDNTH
+1294 LTISKDKTH

-1328 GLYPSAY
+1328 GLYPSVD
-1335 GDFDPELNPIA
+1335 GKFNPELTPLNL
-1346 KGPWFKA
+1346 GPWFKA
-1353 DNFRLQLIG
+1353 DDFRLQLIG

-1400 SKPSDALGNE
+1400 SKPSDALGDE

-1445 QRRAAAAAAAD
+1445 QRRAAAAAD
-1456 ANGVYTF
+1456 ENGVYTF
-1463 SGITTHTQDTY
+1463 SGITTHTQDSY
-1474 ESGFLTGS
+1474 VSGFLTGS
-1482 LVAAEPTDGD
+1482 LVAAEPTEGD

-1576 LTAFEITGLGDDGSY
+1576 LIAYEITGLGDDGSY

-1666 VLTSGAQAETGDF
+1666 VLTSGAQAEAGDF

>member
-33 LPPEVNIT
+33 LPPTVKAAGFVN
-41 AITKVKLN
+41 VKLN

-54 AAGTAKMSE
+54 ETGTLQMSK
-63 LVSQKGWDFFGISEA
+63 LVSQKGWDFFGVSE
-78 FNFNNEF
+78 NFNYN
-85 ISKIKDQY
+85 DQLMSEIGGIY
-93 NTGTFRD
+93 NTGTYRG
-100 AIPTSMDGIEAIK
+100 AIPS
-113 YVNIDLSKLSVSED
+113 SVTNVVPYLAGNKWFD
-127 SVKKSFNTDG
+127 TDG
-137 LNILYKT
+137 LNLLWRSNI
-144 SVSVSNEKWT
+144 SVSDEAWYLWNK
-154 GWKMR
+154 R
-159 NGVTKNGADML
+159 NGITEDGADQL
-170 IDKGYRYYT
+170 IAKGFRYYT
-179 VSLGPGLDIDVYL
+179 VRIAAGLEVDVYI
-192 LHMDAETTERD
+192 LHMDAETTPAD
-203 NVARAVQIKQ
+203 NEAREIQMTQ
-213 LVEAIKATD
+213 LVDMILASD

-238 RDDLEG
+238 RDNLKG
-244 LLINS
+244 LMFER
-249 INADPRFEI
+249 INADKRFDI
-258 HDPWVDYMWD
+258 HDPWIDFPRRGVMPDLGAGSIMVPGHFD
-268 GRYPPCNG
+268 GTNH
-276 RSLMVSEYGYQKG
+276 EAFQTG

-302 ADAQLTAHGYLQDM
+302 ASAKLTAKSYLHDT

-321 DGSEISDHFPI
+321 DGSEISDHYPI
-332 VIKFTIENLSESV
+332 VIEFEIENVGNKLTSGQYYLRNVETGKYINGGGWHDTHAVLNQTGKLFTLTQTSSGDNNFILSSSYGYPDRDDIYLDKGSDIQHVWTFEKIEGQKAYYITYKDNNTKKAIGLDDDKFYVNCKTFVEGDDSQKWELISHEELVKDLAFASES
-345 VEGEDYFIRN
+345 N
-355 VATKEYIAAGA
+355 K
-366 NHGTHGV
+366 
-373 VARTG
+373 
-378 NRLSLKPTG
+378 K
-387 ADNTFN
+387 
-393 IGTTLHPN
+393 
-401 NAESTPAFLSAE
+401 
-413 LWMDSSTPAPFVF
+413 
-426 TRVKG
+426 
-431 TKYYTITNNG
+431 
-441 ESLSYDSDK
+441 
-450 RLVKTALQS
+450 
-459 NDPNQQWEVL
+459 
-469 KLSELTKELKDNASK
+469 
-484 ANPMDATFFIK
+484 DATFLFK
-495 GANFSRNDNDV
+495 GAFLGRNDSDSDIWEKSFSQKGSKVNWKHDG
-506 SAWGINKP
+506 SSNAEAN
-514 KPTIGSNVLN
+514 TIGMVYNDKFYSNGDN
-524 HDLKGGIDED
+524 SKWTITKKDE
-534 DISSSNF
+534 NLPT
-541 IGEFYNPEISRI
+541 GKYEISCQI
-553 SSNKSNGTITQEV
+553 FSDNNDATLSFNGTNVAVPREN
-566 SGLPNGLYTLTFQ
+566 NGGST
-579 GFTRS
+579 
-584 GNNDFYISVNGDHYN
+584 
-599 LPDIAAGAQETQI
+599 
-612 HNGAIS
+612 
-618 SNGKFVPNNMASAA
+618 KASAA
-632 AFFNLGLYTT
+632 ALKFNNGEHRVSTT
-642 KVELVIKDN
+642 ILVTDRT
-651 KLSIVIN
+651 LTTVIAKTGSN
-658 KPHTKSSTWMTFDN
+658 TSAGAIFFDN
-672 FVLTYLGPTDE
+672 FKLTYLGPTPE
-683 EIAHFNKVKAAIDD
+683 ELKVYEAVKEAIDD
-697 AQKKADEA
+697 AQSKADEA
-705 GYTTYD
+705 GLPGYS
-711 NSVVEERY
+711 NRSVVDAYENRQIQGDGTKEI
-719 NEHNIMGNGDEE
+719 HN
-731 VHMTYLQ
+731 TYIA
-738 LANAAR
+738 LAKAAS
-744 KQTGE
+744 KQIAI
-749 MPVDMRYALLNNSFE
+749 PADMRYTILNNSFE
-764 MGSLT
+764 MGDLT
-769 EWVAP
+769 EW
-774 NATADDVKP
+774 NATQATNAKVVAEEKAGKDGKCLVVADGGSL
-783 YEPATDD
+783 
-790 ETYYVST
+790 TYNFE
-797 RAGRLTQTIQ
+797 
-807 VTMPTGVYSLKAKVS
+807 VTMPDGIYELKAMLS
-822 PGAILVADAK
+822 NGAKLTAAGKTSAPSDA
-832 ESTPAEGDGEWIE
+832 AGD
-845 KELKF
+845 ELKEVSLRF
-850 IINKGTAT
+850 RLSGGTTT
-858 VGVRCDG
+858 VGVTCDG
-865 PFKADQFILSRVSDA
+865 AFAADNFILTRTGDRDTA
-880 SSVAGYELIE
+880 SGYELIE

-905 PYNDNWD
+905 PYNDNWN

-936 YGLLREQVY
+936 YGMLREQVY
-945 KQPQTEGVSYTN
+945 AQPNTDGVDYTN
-957 ALINPSFEF
+957 AIINPSFEF
-966 GTTLGWDTQAVGD
+966 GTTRGWDTQFIGD
-979 TGAKECAN
+979 TGVRECAN
-987 ETYTMQGSVGTYLFN
+987 ETYTMQGSKGTYLFN
-1002 TWDNGS
+1002 TWQDGGK
-1008 GAPISQTISGL
+1008 GAAISQTISGL

-1032 DQDNYVFFEV
+1032 DQNNYVFFEV

-1067 VADGTQEVTIT
+1067 VAEGTQEVTIT

-1092 GCWYKVDNVRL
+1092 GCWYKVDYVRL
-1103 TRHGDTK
+1103 TRHGNTK

-1124 LNVLAADLPDKY
+1124 LNALAADLPDKY
-1136 RVQWDPSDY
+1136 RKQWDPSDY

-1153 NGPSHDNI
+1153 NGPSHNNI

-1175 EINDLYARF
+1175 EINELYARF
-1184 RAVVFSQTET
+1184 RTVVFSQTET
-1194 GADMTGAIGNQSFE
+1194 GADMSGAIGNQSFE

-1228 KNTGA
+1228 TNTGA
-1233 YAVDASELDGEY
+1233 YVVDASELDGEY
-1245 LFNSWQSGSSTPVT
+1245 LFNSWQSDKSTPVT

-1281 NRFHLAVNDHPGE
+1281 NHFYLAVNDKPGD
-1294 MLTITKDNTH
+1294 MLTISQDKTH

-1328 GLYPSAY
+1328 GLYPSVD
-1335 GDFDPELNPIA
+1335 GNFNPELTPLNL
-1346 KGPWFKA
+1346 GPWFKA

-1400 SKPSDALGNE
+1400 SRPSDALGDE

-1445 QRRAAAAAAAD
+1445 QRRAAAAAD
-1456 ANGVYTF
+1456 ENGVYTF
-1463 SGITTHTQDTY
+1463 SGITTHTQDSY
-1474 ESGFLTGS
+1474 VSGFLTGS

-1539 SDVYFDEPE
+1539 SDVYFEEPE

-1603 LINLTQVENEIMKA
+1603 LINLTQVEMMKA

-1630 ATAAEDDT
+1630 VTAAEDDT
-1638 EEAPR
+1638 ADAPR

-1666 VLTSGAQAETGDF
+1666 VLTSGAQAEAGDF

-1687 KEVFSMAMTPQEV
+1687 KEVFGSIETPQEI

-1706 IPLEKATG
+1706 IPQEKATE

-1724 PTADDI
+1724 PSADDI

>member
-1 MKKLILLLC
+1 
-10 LLCALPIMAQKK
+10 
-22 TFTAACLNVDG
+22 
-33 LPPEVNIT
+33 
-41 AITKVKLN
+41 
-49 PEGPQ
+49 
-54 AAGTAKMSE
+54 MSK
-63 LVSQKGWDFFGISEA
+63 LVSQKGWDFFGVSE
-78 FNFNNEF
+78 NFNYNTQLMSE
-85 ISKIKDQY
+85 IGGIY
-93 NTGTFRD
+93 NTGTYRG
-100 AIPTSMDGIEAIK
+100 AIPS
-113 YVNIDLSKLSVSED
+113 SVTNVVPYLAGNKWFD
-127 SVKKSFNTDG
+127 TDG
-137 LNILYKT
+137 LNLLWRSNI
-144 SVSVSNEKWT
+144 SVSDEAWYLWNK
-154 GWKMR
+154 R
-159 NGVTKNGADML
+159 NGITEDGADQL
-170 IDKGYRYYT
+170 IAKGFRYYT
-179 VSLGPGLDIDVYL
+179 VRIAAGLEVDVYI
-192 LHMDAETTERD
+192 LHMDAETTPAD
-203 NVARAVQIKQ
+203 NEAREIQMTQ
-213 LVEAIKATD
+213 LVDMILASD

-238 RDDLEG
+238 RDNLKG
-244 LLINS
+244 LMFDR
-249 INADPRFEI
+249 INADERFDI
-258 HDPWVDYMWD
+258 HDPWIDFPRGGVMPTLGAGSIMVPGHFD
-268 GRYPPCNG
+268 GTNH
-276 RSLMVSEYGYQKG
+276 EAFQTG

-302 ADAQLTAHGYLQDM
+302 ASAKLTAKSYLHDT

-321 DGSEISDHFPI
+321 DGSEISDHYPI
-332 VIKFTIENLSESV
+332 VIEFEIENVGNKLTSGQYYLRNVETGKYINGGGWHDTHAVLNQTGKLFTLTQTSSGDNNFILSSSYGYPDRDDIYLDKGSDIQHVWTFEKIEGQKAYYITYKDNNTKKAIGLDDDKFYVNCKTFVEGDDSQKWELISHEELVKDLAFASES
-345 VEGEDYFIRN
+345 N
-355 VATKEYIAAGA
+355 K
-366 NHGTHGV
+366 
-373 VARTG
+373 
-378 NRLSLKPTG
+378 K
-387 ADNTFN
+387 
-393 IGTTLHPN
+393 
-401 NAESTPAFLSAE
+401 
-413 LWMDSSTPAPFVF
+413 
-426 TRVKG
+426 
-431 TKYYTITNNG
+431 
-441 ESLSYDSDK
+441 
-450 RLVKTALQS
+450 
-459 NDPNQQWEVL
+459 
-469 KLSELTKELKDNASK
+469 
-484 ANPMDATFFIK
+484 DATFLFK
-495 GANFSRNDNDV
+495 GAFLGRNDSDSDIWEKSFSQKGSKVNWKHDG
-506 SAWGINKP
+506 SSNAEAN
-514 KPTIGSNVLN
+514 TIGMVYNDKFYSNGDN
-524 HDLKGGIDED
+524 SKWTITKKDE
-534 DISSSNF
+534 NLPT
-541 IGEFYNPEISRI
+541 GKYEISCQI
-553 SSNKSNGTITQEV
+553 FSDNNDATLSFNGTNVAVPREN
-566 SGLPNGLYTLTFQ
+566 NGGST
-579 GFTRS
+579 
-584 GNNDFYISVNGDHYN
+584 
-599 LPDIAAGAQETQI
+599 
-612 HNGAIS
+612 
-618 SNGKFVPNNMASAA
+618 KASAA
-632 AFFNLGLYTT
+632 ALKFNNGEHRVSTT
-642 KVELVIKDN
+642 ILVTDRT
-651 KLSIVIN
+651 LTTVIAKTGSN
-658 KPHTKSSTWMTFDN
+658 TSAGAIFFDN
-672 FVLTYLGPTDE
+672 FKLTYLGPTPE
-683 EIAHFNKVKAAIDD
+683 ELKVYEAVKEAIDD
-697 AQKKADEA
+697 AQSKADEA
-705 GYTTYD
+705 GLPGYS
-711 NSVVEERY
+711 NRSVVDAYENRQIQGDGTKEI
-719 NEHNIMGNGDEE
+719 HN
-731 VHMTYLQ
+731 TYIA
-738 LANAAR
+738 LAKAAS
-744 KQTGE
+744 KQIAI
-749 MPVDMRYALLNNSFE
+749 PADMRYTILNNSFE
-764 MGSLT
+764 MGDLT
-769 EWVAP
+769 EWDATQATNAKVVEDEIAGKDGKCLVVA
-774 NATADDVKP
+774 DGGSL
-783 YEPATDD
+783 
-790 ETYYVST
+790 TYNFE
-797 RAGRLTQTIQ
+797 
-807 VTMPTGVYSLKAKVS
+807 VTMPDGIYELKAMLS
-822 PGAILVADAK
+822 NGAKLTAAGKTSAPSDA
-832 ESTPAEGDGEWIE
+832 AGD
-845 KELKF
+845 ELKEVSLRF
-850 IINKGTAT
+850 RLSGGTTT
-858 VGVRCDG
+858 VGVTCDG
-865 PFKADQFILSRVSDA
+865 AFAADNFILTRTGDRDTA
-880 SSVAGYELIE
+880 SGYELIE
-890 LAMHDA
+890 LAMSDA

-945 KQPQTEGVSYTN
+945 AQPNTDGVDYTN
-957 ALINPSFEF
+957 AIINPSFEF
-966 GTTLGWDTQAVGD
+966 GTTRGWDTQFIGD
-979 TGAKECAN
+979 TGVRECAN
-987 ETYTMQGSVGTYLFN
+987 ETYTMQGSKGTYLFN
-1002 TWDNGS
+1002 TWQDGGK
-1008 GAPISQTISGL
+1008 GAAISQTISGL

-1032 DQDNYVFFEV
+1032 DQNNYVFFEV

-1067 VADGTQEVTIT
+1067 VAEGTQEVTIT

-1092 GCWYKVDNVRL
+1092 GCWYKVDYVRL

-1124 LNVLAADLPDKY
+1124 LNALAADLPDKY
-1136 RVQWDPSDY
+1136 RKQWDPSDY

-1153 NGPSHDNI
+1153 NGPSHNNI
-1161 TEEDDPMNGSNGVA
+1161 TAEDDPMNGSNGVA
-1175 EINDLYARF
+1175 EINELYARF
-1184 RAVVFSQTET
+1184 RTVVFSQTET
-1194 GADMTGAIGNQSFE
+1194 GADMSGAIGNQSFE

-1228 KNTGA
+1228 TNTGA
-1233 YAVDASELDGEY
+1233 YVVDASELDGEY
-1245 LFNSWQSGSSTPVT
+1245 LFNSWQSDKSTPVT

-1281 NRFHLAVNDHPGE
+1281 NRFYLAVNDKPGDV
-1294 MLTITKDNTH
+1294 LTISQDKTH
-1304 FEEISVEFE
+1304 FEEISVKFE

-1328 GLYPSAY
+1328 GLYPSVD
-1335 GDFDPELNPIA
+1335 GNFNPELTPLNL
-1346 KGPWFKA
+1346 GPWFKA

-1375 EGYGTIILPFDANVP
+1375 EGYGTIILPFDAEVP
-1390 EDLEIHSLVK
+1390 EDLEIHSLIA
-1400 SKPSDALGNE
+1400 SKPSDALGDE

-1445 QRRAAAAAAAD
+1445 QRRAAAD

-1474 ESGFLTGS
+1474 DSGFLTGS
-1482 LVAAEPTDGD
+1482 LVAAEPTEGD

-1666 VLTSGAQAETGDF
+1666 VLTSGAQAEAGDF

-1687 KEVFSMAMTPQEV
+1687 KEVFGNIETPQEI

-1706 IPLEKATG
+1706 IPLDKATG
-1714 EAPSLLFFEA
+1714 DAPGYLFFEA

>member
-1 MKKLILLLC
+1 
-10 LLCALPIMAQKK
+10 MAQKK

-33 LPPEVNIT
+33 LPPTVRAAGVVN
-41 AITKVKLN
+41 VKLN

-54 AAGTAKMSE
+54 ETGTLQMSK
-63 LVSQKGWDFFGISEA
+63 LVSQKGWDFFGVSE
-78 FNFNNEF
+78 NFNYN
-85 ISKIKDQY
+85 DQLMSEIGGIY
-93 NTGTFRD
+93 NTGTYRG
-100 AIPTSMDGIEAIK
+100 AIPS
-113 YVNIDLSKLSVSED
+113 SVTNVVPYLAGNKWFD
-127 SVKKSFNTDG
+127 TDG
-137 LNILYKT
+137 LNLLWRSNI
-144 SVSVSNEKWT
+144 SVSDEAWYLWNK
-154 GWKMR
+154 R
-159 NGVTKNGADML
+159 NGITEDGADQL
-170 IDKGYRYYT
+170 IAKGFRYYT
-179 VSLGPGLDIDVYL
+179 VRIAAGLEVDVYI
-192 LHMDAETTERD
+192 LHMDAETTPAD
-203 NVARAVQIKQ
+203 NEAREIQMTQ
-213 LVEAIKATD
+213 LVDMILASD

-238 RDDLEG
+238 RDNLKG
-244 LLINS
+244 LMFER
-249 INADPRFEI
+249 INADERFDI
-258 HDPWVDYMWD
+258 HDPWIDFPRGGVMPTLGAGSIMVPGHFD
-268 GRYPPCNG
+268 GTNH
-276 RSLMVSEYGYQKG
+276 EAFQTG

-302 ADAQLTAHGYLQDM
+302 ASAKLTAKSYLHDT

-321 DGSEISDHFPI
+321 DGSEISDHYPI
-332 VIKFTIENLSESV
+332 VIEFEIENVGNKLT
-345 VEGEDYFIRN
+345 GGAYYLRN
-355 VATKEYIAAGA
+355 VGTGQFLQVGGIWDTQAILSKTGRELTLAQQATKDVFTVNSKIGD
-366 NHGTHGV
+366 GW
-373 VARTG
+373 
-378 NRLSLKPTG
+378 LSVQPDLT
-387 ADNTFN
+387 ADNCHEMYVDAGNDELRAQKDWTF
-393 IGTTLHPN
+393 
-401 NAESTPAFLSAE
+401 
-413 LWMDSSTPAPFVF
+413 
-426 TRVKG
+426 
-431 TKYYTITNNG
+431 TKNDDGYYTITCTHAINSTNKK
-441 ESLSYDSDK
+441 LAI
-450 RLVKTALQS
+450 TAKDGIVV
-459 NDPNQQWEVL
+459 NADPNADNPNQLWEVISRDQL
-469 KLSELTKELKDNASK
+469 IKNLQMASK
-484 ANPMDATFFIK
+484 DHPLDATFLMK
-495 GANFSRNDNDV
+495 GYRFGRNDNTENI
-506 SAWGINKP
+506 AW
-514 KPTIGSNVLN
+514 
-524 HDLKGGIDED
+524 HEDKG
-534 DISSSNF
+534 
-541 IGEFYNPEISRI
+541 
-553 SSNKSNGTITQEV
+553 
-566 SGLPNGLYTLTFQ
+566 
-579 GFTRS
+579 
-584 GNNDFYISVNGDHYN
+584 
-599 LPDIAAGAQETQI
+599 
-612 HNGAIS
+612 
-618 SNGKFVPNNMASAA
+618 SNGKAKLEDNEVGENYSMYKLYNTVTGRSNTNSSISQTITGLPDGTYRVSCDFAQGNNEGVVTANTITIPTNEYTRNNSWGEASVETVGKAFTTGNYRISTDIVVTNHQIDLLVNKTHTRNSKTAVFV
-632 AFFNLGLYTT
+632 
-642 KVELVIKDN
+642 
-651 KLSIVIN
+651 
-658 KPHTKSSTWMTFDN
+658 DN
-672 FVLTYLGPTDE
+672 FELTYLGPTDE
-683 EIAHFNKVKAAIDD
+683 YLATLQKVKEAIDD
-697 AQKKADEA
+697 AQNKADEA
-705 GYTTYD
+705 GLSSY
-711 NSVVEERY
+711 NNRSVVDAYENRQIPAETKGTP
-719 NEHNIMGNGDEE
+719 EIHN
-731 VHMTYLQ
+731 TYIA
-738 LANAAR
+738 LAKAAS
-744 KQTGE
+744 KQIAI
-749 MPVDMRYALLNNSFE
+749 PADMRYAILNNSFE
-764 MGSLT
+764 MRNLTEWNASLAQNARVVSEEKAGKDGKWHVVADGGSLT
-769 EWVAP
+769 YNFE
-774 NATADDVKP
+774 
-783 YEPATDD
+783 
-790 ETYYVST
+790 
-797 RAGRLTQTIQ
+797 
-807 VTMPTGVYSLKAKVS
+807 VTMPDGIYELKAMLS
-822 PGAILVADAK
+822 NGAKLTAAGKTSAPSDA
-832 ESTPAEGDGEWIE
+832 ADGEL
-845 KELKF
+845 KEVSLRF
-850 IINKGTAT
+850 RLSGGTTT
-858 VGVRCDG
+858 VGVTCEG
-865 PFKADQFILSRVSDA
+865 AFSADNFILTRTGDRDTA
-880 SSVAGYELIE
+880 SGYELIE
-890 LAMHDA
+890 LAMSDA

-936 YGLLREQVY
+936 YRMLREQVY
-945 KQPQTEGVSYTN
+945 AQPNTDGVDYTN
-957 ALINPSFEF
+957 AIINPSFEF
-966 GTTLGWDTQAVGD
+966 GTTRGWDTQFVGD
-979 TGAKECAN
+979 TGVKECAN
-987 ETYTMQGSVGTYLFN
+987 ETYTMQGSAGTYLFN
-1002 TWDNGS
+1002 TWQDGGK
-1008 GAPISQTISGL
+1008 GAAISQTITGL

-1051 IERAKGIGEDK
+1051 LERAKGIGEDK
-1062 AFEFD
+1062 TFEFD
-1067 VADGTQEVTIT
+1067 VADGTQNVTIT

-1110 VCFFYDRL
+1110 VCFFYNRL
-1118 QRAINR
+1118 QRAIIH
-1124 LNVLAADLPDKY
+1124 LNELAADLPDKY

-1175 EINDLYARF
+1175 EINELYARF
-1184 RAVVFSQTET
+1184 RTVVFSQTET
-1194 GADMTGAIGNQSFE
+1194 GADMSGAIGNQSFE

-1228 KNTGA
+1228 TNTGA
-1233 YAVDASELDGEY
+1233 YVVDASELDGEY
-1245 LFNSWQSGSSTPVT
+1245 LFNSWQSDKSTPVT

-1281 NRFHLAVNDHPGE
+1281 NRFYLAVNDKPGDV
-1294 MLTITKDNTH
+1294 LTISQDKTH

-1328 GLYPSAY
+1328 GLYPSVD
-1335 GDFDPELNPIA
+1335 GNFNPDLTPLNL
-1346 KGPWFKA
+1346 GPWFKA

-1445 QRRAAAAAAAD
+1445 QRRVAAAAD

-1463 SGITTHTQDTY
+1463 SGITTHTQDSY
-1474 ESGFLTGS
+1474 VSGFLTGS
-1482 LVAAEPTDGD
+1482 LVAAEPTEGD

-1687 KEVFSMAMTPQEV
+1687 KEVFGNIETPQEI

-1706 IPLEKATG
+1706 IPLDKATG
-1714 EAPSLLFFEA
+1714 DAPGYLFFEA

>member
-33 LPPEVNIT
+33 LPPTVKAAGVVN
-41 AITKVKLN
+41 VKLN

-54 AAGTAKMSE
+54 ETGTLQMSK
-63 LVSQKGWDFFGISEA
+63 LVSQKGWDFFGVSE
-78 FNFNNEF
+78 NFNYN
-85 ISKIKDQY
+85 DQLMSEIGGIY
-93 NTGTFRD
+93 NTGTYRG
-100 AIPTSMDGIEAIK
+100 AIPS
-113 YVNIDLSKLSVSED
+113 SVTNVVPYLAGNKWFD
-127 SVKKSFNTDG
+127 TDG
-137 LNILYKT
+137 LNLLWRSNI
-144 SVSVSNEKWT
+144 SVSDEAWYLWNK
-154 GWKMR
+154 R
-159 NGVTKNGADML
+159 NGITEDGADQL
-170 IDKGYRYYT
+170 IAKGFRYYT
-179 VSLGPGLDIDVYL
+179 VRIAAGLEVDVYI
-192 LHMDAETTERD
+192 LHMDAETTPAD
-203 NVARAVQIKQ
+203 NEAREIQMTQ
-213 LVEAIKATD
+213 LVDMILASD

-238 RDDLEG
+238 RDNLKG
-244 LLINS
+244 LMFERIK
-249 INADPRFEI
+249 ADERFDI
-258 HDPWVDYMWD
+258 HDPWIDFPREGVMPTLGAGSIMVPGHFD
-268 GRYPPCNG
+268 GTNH
-276 RSLMVSEYGYQKG
+276 EAFQTG

-302 ADAQLTAHGYLQDM
+302 ASAKLTAKSYLHDT

-321 DGSEISDHFPI
+321 DGSEISDHYPI
-332 VIKFTIENLSESV
+332 VIEFEIENANNKLTG
-345 VEGEDYFIRN
+345 GECYLRN
-355 VATKEYIAAGA
+355 VGTGKFLAAGA
-366 NHGTHGV
+366 YYGTRAV
-373 VARTG
+373 VAKTG
-378 NRLSLKPTG
+378 NRVTLEPAGS
-387 ADNTFN
+387 DNTFFVR
-393 IGTTLHPN
+393 TTLSSLGSN
-401 NAESTPAFLSAE
+401 LY
-413 LWMDSSTPAPFVF
+413 MDASGDFPTSFV
-426 TRVKG
+426 KQDNG
-431 TKYYTITNNG
+431 YYSILIDNKALTVDGNDLVQYADI
-441 ESLSYDSDK
+441 DASD
-450 RLVKTALQS
+450 QS
-459 NDPNQQWEVL
+459 QQWEVL
-469 KLSELTKELKDNASK
+469 THQQLVDELHAKASES
-484 ANPMDATFFIK
+484 NPMDATFFIK
-495 GANFSRNDNDV
+495 GANFNRNDNDV
-506 SAWGINKP
+506 EVSWKVNKP
-514 KPTIGSNVLN
+514 KPTAASNVLN
-524 HDLKGGIDED
+524 HNLKDGINENDLT
-534 DISSSNF
+534 SSNF
-541 IGEFYNPEISRI
+541 IGELYNPEIGWGSL
-553 SSNKSNGTITQEV
+553 NKSDGTITQEV

-584 GNNDFYISVNGDHYN
+584 GNNEFYISVNGDNYN

-612 HNGAIS
+612 HNDAIS

-672 FVLTYLGPTDE
+672 FQLTYSGPTPE
-683 EIAHFNKVKAAIDD
+683 ELMTYADVKEAIDD
-697 AQKKADEA
+697 AQSKADEA
-705 GYTTYD
+705 GLPGYS
-711 NSVVEERY
+711 NRSVVDAYENRQIQGDGTKEI
-719 NEHNIMGNGDEE
+719 HN
-731 VHMTYLQ
+731 TYIA
-738 LANAAR
+738 LAKAAS
-744 KQTGE
+744 KQIAI
-749 MPVDMRYALLNNSFE
+749 PADMRYTILNNSFE
-764 MGSLT
+764 MGDLT
-769 EWVAP
+769 EW
-774 NATADDVKP
+774 NATQATNAKVVAEEKAGKDGKWHVVADGGSL
-783 YEPATDD
+783 
-790 ETYYVST
+790 TYNFE
-797 RAGRLTQTIQ
+797 
-807 VTMPTGVYSLKAKVS
+807 VTMPDGIYELKAMLS
-822 PGAILVADAK
+822 NGAKLTAAGKTSAPSDA
-832 ESTPAEGDGEWIE
+832 ADGEL
-845 KELKF
+845 KEVSLRF
-850 IINKGTAT
+850 RLSGGTTT
-858 VGVRCDG
+858 VGVTCDG
-865 PFKADQFILSRVSDA
+865 AFAADNFILTRTGDRDTA
-880 SSVAGYELIE
+880 SGYELIE

-905 PYNDNWD
+905 PYNDNWN

-936 YGLLREQVY
+936 YDLLREQVY
-945 KQPQTEGVSYTN
+945 AQPNTDGVDYTN
-957 ALINPSFEF
+957 AIINPSFEF
-966 GTTLGWDTQAVGD
+966 GTTRGWDTQFVGD
-979 TGAKECAN
+979 TGVKECAN

-1051 IERAKGIGEDK
+1051 LERAKGIGEDK
-1062 AFEFD
+1062 TFEFD

-1078 IVGGNSDGTYNETG
+1078 ILGGNSDGSYNETG

-1118 QRAINR
+1118 QRAIKR
-1124 LNVLAADLPDKY
+1124 LDVLAADLPDKY

-1145 QDLYDRHI
+1145 QDLYDKHI
-1153 NGPSHDNI
+1153 NGPSHNNI

-1175 EINDLYARF
+1175 EINELYARF
-1184 RAVVFSQTET
+1184 RTVVFSQTET
-1194 GADMTGAIGNQSFE
+1194 GADMSGAIGNQSFE

-1228 KNTGA
+1228 TNTGA
-1233 YAVDASELDGEY
+1233 YVVDASELDGEY
-1245 LFNSWQSGSSTPVT
+1245 LFNSWQSDKSTPVT

-1281 NRFHLAVNDHPGE
+1281 NHFYLAVNDKPGDV
-1294 MLTITKDNTH
+1294 LTISQDKTH

-1328 GLYPSAY
+1328 GLYPSID
-1335 GDFDPELNPIA
+1335 GNFNPELTPLNL
-1346 KGPWFKA
+1346 GPWFKA

-1400 SKPSDALGNE
+1400 SKPSDALGDE

-1445 QRRAAAAAAAD
+1445 QRRAAAAAD
-1456 ANGVYTF
+1456 ENGVYTF
-1463 SGITTHTQDTY
+1463 SGITTHTQDSY
-1474 ESGFLTGS
+1474 VSGFLTGS

-1603 LINLTQVENEIMKA
+1603 LINLTQVEMMKA

-1666 VLTSGAQAETGDF
+1666 VLTSGAQAEAGDF

-1724 PTADDI
+1724 PTPDDI

>member
-1 MKKLILLLC
+1 
-10 LLCALPIMAQKK
+10 MAQKK

-33 LPPEVNIT
+33 LPPTVRAAGIVN
-41 AITKVKLN
+41 VKLN

-54 AAGTAKMSE
+54 ETGTLQMSK
-63 LVSQKGWDFFGISEA
+63 LVSQKGWDFFGVSE
-78 FNFNNEF
+78 NFNYN
-85 ISKIKDQY
+85 DQLMSEIGGIY
-93 NTGTFRD
+93 NTGTYRG
-100 AIPTSMDGIEAIK
+100 AIPS
-113 YVNIDLSKLSVSED
+113 SVTNVVPYLAGNKWFD
-127 SVKKSFNTDG
+127 TDG
-137 LNILYKT
+137 LNLLWRSNI
-144 SVSVSNEKWT
+144 SVSDEAWYLWNK
-154 GWKMR
+154 R
-159 NGVTKNGADML
+159 NGITEDGADQL
-170 IDKGYRYYT
+170 IAKGFRYYT
-179 VSLGPGLDIDVYL
+179 VRIAAGLEVDVYI
-192 LHMDAETTERD
+192 LHMDAETTPAD
-203 NVARAVQIKQ
+203 NEAREIQMTQ
-213 LVEAIKATD
+213 LVDMILASD

-238 RDDLEG
+238 RDNLKG
-244 LLINS
+244 LMFERIK
-249 INADPRFEI
+249 ADERFDI
-258 HDPWVDYMWD
+258 HDPWIDFPRGGVMPTLGAGSIMVPGHFD
-268 GRYPPCNG
+268 GTNH
-276 RSLMVSEYGYQKG
+276 EAFQTG

-302 ADAQLTAHGYLQDM
+302 ASAKLTAKSYLHDT

-321 DGSEISDHFPI
+321 DGSEISDHYPI
-332 VIKFTIENLSESV
+332 VIEFEIENVGNKLT
-345 VEGEDYFIRN
+345 GGAYFLRN
-355 VATKEYIAAGA
+355 VGTGQFLQVGGIWDTQAILSKTGRELTLAQQAAE
-366 NHGTHGV
+366 GV
-373 VARTG
+373 FTVNSKIG
-378 NRLSLKPTG
+378 DGWLSVQPDLT
-387 ADNTFN
+387 ADNCHEMYVDAGNTEKRAQKDWTF
-393 IGTTLHPN
+393 
-401 NAESTPAFLSAE
+401 
-413 LWMDSSTPAPFVF
+413 
-426 TRVKG
+426 
-431 TKYYTITNNG
+431 TKNDDGYYTITCTHAINNTNKK
-441 ESLSYDSDK
+441 LAI
-450 RLVKTALQS
+450 TAKDGIVL
-459 NDPNQQWEVL
+459 NADPIADDPNQLWEVISRDQL
-469 KLSELTKELKDNASK
+469 IKNLQMASK
-484 ANPMDATFFIK
+484 ENPLDATFLMK
-495 GANFSRNDNDV
+495 GYRFGRNDNTENI
-506 SAWGINKP
+506 AWQE
-514 KPTIGSNVLN
+514 
-524 HDLKGGIDED
+524 DE
-534 DISSSNF
+534 
-541 IGEFYNPEISRI
+541 G
-553 SSNKSNGTITQEV
+553 
-566 SGLPNGLYTLTFQ
+566 
-579 GFTRS
+579 
-584 GNNDFYISVNGDHYN
+584 
-599 LPDIAAGAQETQI
+599 
-612 HNGAIS
+612 
-618 SNGKFVPNNMASAA
+618 SNGKAKLEDNEVGENYSMYKLYNTVTYLSNTNSSISQTITGLPDGTYRVSCDFAQGNNEGVVTANTITIPTNGYTRNNSWGEASVETVGKAFATGNYRISTDIVVTNHQIDLLVNKTHTRKSKTAVFV
-632 AFFNLGLYTT
+632 
-642 KVELVIKDN
+642 
-651 KLSIVIN
+651 
-658 KPHTKSSTWMTFDN
+658 DN
-672 FVLTYLGPTDE
+672 FELTYLGPTE
-683 EIAHFNKVKAAIDD
+683 EYLATLKKVKAAIDD
-697 AQKKADEA
+697 AQNKADEA
-705 GYTTYD
+705 GLPGYS
-711 NSVVEERY
+711 NRSVVDAYENRQIQGDGTKEI
-719 NEHNIMGNGDEE
+719 HN
-731 VHMTYLQ
+731 TYIA
-738 LANAAR
+738 LAKAAS
-744 KQTGE
+744 KQIVI
-749 MPVDMRYALLNNSFE
+749 PADMSYTILNNSFE
-764 MGSLT
+764 MGDLT
-769 EWVAP
+769 EW
-774 NATADDVKP
+774 NASQATNAKVVTDEKAGKDGKCHVIADGGSL
-783 YEPATDD
+783 
-790 ETYYVST
+790 TYNFE
-797 RAGRLTQTIQ
+797 
-807 VTMPTGVYSLKAKVS
+807 VTMPDGIYELKAMLS
-822 PGAILVADAK
+822 NGAKLTAAGKTSAPSDA
-832 ESTPAEGDGEWIE
+832 ADGEL
-845 KELKF
+845 KEVSLRF
-850 IINKGTAT
+850 RLSGGTTT
-858 VGVRCDG
+858 VGVTCEG
-865 PFKADQFILSRVSDA
+865 AFSADNFILTRTGDRDTA
-880 SSVAGYELIE
+880 SGYELIE
-890 LAMHDA
+890 LAMRDA

-905 PYNDNWD
+905 PYNDNWN

-936 YGLLREQVY
+936 YDLLREQVY
-945 KQPQTEGVSYTN
+945 KQPQTDGVDYTN
-957 ALINPSFEF
+957 AIINPSFEF
-966 GTTLGWDTQAVGD
+966 GTTRGWDTQFIGD
-979 TGAKECAN
+979 TGVRECAN
-987 ETYTMQGSVGTYLFN
+987 ETYTMQGSKGTYLFN
-1002 TWDNGS
+1002 TWQDGGK
-1008 GAPISQTISGL
+1008 GAAISQTISGL

-1032 DQDNYVFFEV
+1032 DQNNYVFFEV

-1067 VADGTQEVTIT
+1067 VAEGTQEVTIT

-1092 GCWYKVDNVRL
+1092 GCWYKVDYVRL

-1124 LNVLAADLPDKY
+1124 LNALAADLPDKY
-1136 RVQWDPSDY
+1136 RKQWDPSDY

-1153 NGPSHDNI
+1153 NGPSHNNI

-1175 EINDLYARF
+1175 EINELYARF
-1184 RAVVFSQTET
+1184 RTVVFSQTET
-1194 GADMTGAIGNQSFE
+1194 GADMSGAIGNQSFE

-1222 SDTQVT
+1222 SDTKVT
-1228 KNTGA
+1228 TNTGA
-1233 YAVDASELDGEY
+1233 YVVDASELDGEY
-1245 LFNSWQSGSSTPVT
+1245 LFNSWQSDKSTPVT

-1281 NRFHLAVNDHPGE
+1281 NRFYLAVNDKPGDV
-1294 MLTITKDNTH
+1294 LTISQDKTH

-1328 GLYPSAY
+1328 GLYPSVD
-1335 GDFDPELNPIA
+1335 GNFNPELTPLNL
-1346 KGPWFKA
+1346 GPWFKA

-1400 SKPSDALGNE
+1400 SKPSDALGDK

-1445 QRRAAAAAAAD
+1445 QRRAAAAAD

-1506 HDNSDGQYK
+1506 HDNSEGQYK

-1630 ATAAEDDT
+1630 TTAAEDDT

-1666 VLTSGAQAETGDF
+1666 VLTSGAQAEAGDF

-1687 KEVFSMAMTPQEV
+1687 KEVFGNIETPQEI

-1706 IPLEKATG
+1706 IPLDKATG
-1714 EAPSLLFFEA
+1714 DAPGYLFFEA

-1780 ATLKVLKR
+1780 ATFKVLKR

>member
-1 MKKLILLLC
+1 MKKVILLLC

-33 LPPEVNIT
+33 LPPTVKAAGVVN
-41 AITKVKLN
+41 VKLN

-54 AAGTAKMSE
+54 ETGTLQMSK
-63 LVSQKGWDFFGISEA
+63 LVSQKGWDFFGVSE
-78 FNFNNEF
+78 NFNYNTQLMSE
-85 ISKIKDQY
+85 IGGIY
-93 NTGTFRD
+93 NTGTYRG
-100 AIPTSMDGIEAIK
+100 AIPS
-113 YVNIDLSKLSVSED
+113 SVTNVVPYLAGNKWFD
-127 SVKKSFNTDG
+127 TDG
-137 LNILYKT
+137 LNLLWRSNI
-144 SVSVSNEKWT
+144 SVSDEAWYLWNK
-154 GWKMR
+154 R
-159 NGVTKNGADML
+159 NGITEDGADQL
-170 IDKGYRYYT
+170 IAKGFRYYT
-179 VSLGPGLDIDVYL
+179 VRIAAGLEVDVYI
-192 LHMDAETTERD
+192 LHMDAETTAAD
-203 NVARAVQIKQ
+203 NEAREIQMTQ
-213 LVEAIKATD
+213 LVDMILASD

-238 RDDLEG
+238 RDNLKG
-244 LLINS
+244 LMFER
-249 INADPRFEI
+249 INADERFDI
-258 HDPWVDYMWD
+258 HDPWIDFPRGGVMPTLGAGSIMVPGHFD
-268 GRYPPCNG
+268 GTNH
-276 RSLMVSEYGYQKG
+276 EAFQTG
-289 EVVDKIFYINNKD
+289 EVVDKIFYINNND
-302 ADAQLTAHGYLQDM
+302 ASAKLTAKSYLHDT

-321 DGSEISDHFPI
+321 DGSEISDHYPI
-332 VIKFTIENLSESV
+332 VIEFEIENVGNKLTGGAYYLRNVGTGQFLQVGGTWDTQAILSKTGRELTLTQQAAEGVFTINSKIGDGWLSVEDNYNMFVDAENDKNRAQKEWT
-345 VEGEDYFIRN
+345 F
-355 VATKEYIAAGA
+355 TKNDDG
-366 NHGTHGV
+366 
-373 VARTG
+373 
-378 NRLSLKPTG
+378 
-387 ADNTFN
+387 
-393 IGTTLHPN
+393 
-401 NAESTPAFLSAE
+401 
-413 LWMDSSTPAPFVF
+413 
-426 TRVKG
+426 
-431 TKYYTITNNG
+431 YYTITCTHTIGNNNQKLAITAKDGIVVNADPNADDPNQLWEVISREQLISNLKMASKDNPIDATFLIKGYRFGRNDSENSAWNKSSSRRASVEIQDNNSPENYSMCKLYVNDRLTGDTDGSITQTIKNLPPGKYDISCDFAQGNNNG
-441 ESLSYDSDK
+441 VVTANGTTIPINENTRNNAWGEASVGTVGAEFATGKFKIILHKFEVNGDLELKVSKTHTSS
-450 RLVKTALQS
+450 KTAL
-459 NDPNQQWEVL
+459 
-469 KLSELTKELKDNASK
+469 
-484 ANPMDATFFIK
+484 
-495 GANFSRNDNDV
+495 
-506 SAWGINKP
+506 
-514 KPTIGSNVLN
+514 
-524 HDLKGGIDED
+524 
-534 DISSSNF
+534 
-541 IGEFYNPEISRI
+541 
-553 SSNKSNGTITQEV
+553 
-566 SGLPNGLYTLTFQ
+566 
-579 GFTRS
+579 
-584 GNNDFYISVNGDHYN
+584 
-599 LPDIAAGAQETQI
+599 
-612 HNGAIS
+612 
-618 SNGKFVPNNMASAA
+618 FV
-632 AFFNLGLYTT
+632 
-642 KVELVIKDN
+642 
-651 KLSIVIN
+651 
-658 KPHTKSSTWMTFDN
+658 DN
-672 FVLTYLGPTDE
+672 FELTYLGPTDE
-683 EIAHFNKVKAAIDD
+683 YLATLKKVKEAIDD
-697 AQKKADEA
+697 AQSKADEA
-705 GYTTYD
+705 GLPGYS
-711 NSVVEERY
+711 NRSVVDAYENRQIQGDGTKEI
-719 NEHNIMGNGDEE
+719 HN
-731 VHMTYLQ
+731 TYIA
-738 LANAAR
+738 LAKAAS
-744 KQTGE
+744 KQIAI
-749 MPVDMRYALLNNSFE
+749 PADMRYAILNNSFE
-764 MGSLT
+764 MRNLT
-769 EWVAP
+769 EWNASLAQNARVVSDEIAGKDGKWHVVA
-774 NATADDVKP
+774 DGGLL
-783 YEPATDD
+783 
-790 ETYYVST
+790 TYNFE
-797 RAGRLTQTIQ
+797 
-807 VTMPTGVYSLKAKVS
+807 VTMPDGIYELKAMLS
-822 PGAILVADAK
+822 NGAKLTAAGKTSAPSDA
-832 ESTPAEGDGEWIE
+832 ANG
-845 KELKF
+845 ELKEVSLRF
-850 IINKGTAT
+850 RLSGGTTT
-858 VGVRCDG
+858 VGVTCDG
-865 PFKADQFILSRVSDA
+865 AFAADNFILTRTGDRDTA
-880 SSVAGYELIE
+880 SGYELIE
-890 LAMHDA
+890 LAMRDA

-905 PYNDNWD
+905 PYNDNWN

-936 YGLLREQVY
+936 YDLLREQVY
-945 KQPQTEGVSYTN
+945 AQPQTDGVDYTN
-957 ALINPSFEF
+957 AIINPSFEF
-966 GTTLGWDTQAVGD
+966 GTTRGWDTQFVGD
-979 TGAKECAN
+979 TGVKECAN

-1051 IERAKGIGEDK
+1051 LERAKGIGEDK
-1062 AFEFD
+1062 TFEFD

-1078 IVGGNSDGTYNETG
+1078 ILGGNSDGSYNETG

-1118 QRAINR
+1118 QRAIKR
-1124 LNVLAADLPDKY
+1124 LDVLAADLPDKY

-1145 QDLYDRHI
+1145 QDLYDKHI
-1153 NGPSHDNI
+1153 NGPSHNNI

-1175 EINDLYARF
+1175 EINELYARF
-1184 RAVVFSQTET
+1184 RTVVFSQTET
-1194 GADMTGAIGNQSFE
+1194 GADMSGAIGNQSFE

-1228 KNTGA
+1228 TNTGA
-1233 YAVDASELDGEY
+1233 YVVDASELDGEY
-1245 LFNSWQSGSSTPVT
+1245 LFNSWQSDKSTPVT

-1281 NRFHLAVNDHPGE
+1281 NRFYLAVNDKPGD
-1294 MLTITKDNTH
+1294 MLTISQDKTH

-1328 GLYPSAY
+1328 GLYPSID
-1335 GDFDPELNPIA
+1335 GNFNPELTPLNL
-1346 KGPWFKA
+1346 GPWFKA

-1400 SKPSDALGNE
+1400 SKPSDALGDE

-1445 QRRAAAAAAAD
+1445 QRRAAAAAD

-1524 RNTKFTD
+1524 RKTKFTD

-1539 SDVYFDEPE
+1539 SDVYFEEPE

-1687 KEVFSMAMTPQEV
+1687 KEVFGMAMTPQEI

-1706 IPLEKATG
+1706 IPQEKATG

>member
-1 MKKLILLLC
+1 
-10 LLCALPIMAQKK
+10 MAQKK

-33 LPPEVNIT
+33 LPPTVRAAGVVN
-41 AITKVKLN
+41 VKLN

-54 AAGTAKMSE
+54 ETGTLQMSK
-63 LVSQKGWDFFGISEA
+63 LVSQKGWDFFGVSE
-78 FNFNNEF
+78 NFNYN
-85 ISKIKDQY
+85 DQLMSEIGGIY
-93 NTGTFRD
+93 NTGTYRG
-100 AIPTSMDGIEAIK
+100 AIPS
-113 YVNIDLSKLSVSED
+113 SVTNVVPYLAGNKWFD
-127 SVKKSFNTDG
+127 TDG
-137 LNILYKT
+137 LNLLWRSNI
-144 SVSVSNEKWT
+144 SVSDEAWYLWNK
-154 GWKMR
+154 R
-159 NGVTKNGADML
+159 NGITEDGADQL
-170 IDKGYRYYT
+170 IAKGFRYYT
-179 VSLGPGLDIDVYL
+179 VRIAAGLEVDVYI
-192 LHMDAETTERD
+192 LHMDAETTPAD
-203 NVARAVQIKQ
+203 NEAREIQMTQ
-213 LVEAIKATD
+213 LVDMILASD

-238 RDDLEG
+238 RDNLKG
-244 LLINS
+244 LMFERIK
-249 INADPRFEI
+249 ADERFDI
-258 HDPWVDYMWD
+258 HDPWIDFPRGGVMPTLGAGSIMVPGHFD
-268 GRYPPCNG
+268 GTNH
-276 RSLMVSEYGYQKG
+276 EAFQTG
-289 EVVDKIFYINNKD
+289 EVVDKIFYINNTD
-302 ADAQLTAHGYLQDM
+302 ASAKLTAKSYLHDT

-321 DGSEISDHFPI
+321 DGSEISDHYPI
-332 VIKFTIENLSESV
+332 VIEFEIENVGNKLTSGQYYLRNVETGKYINGGGWHDTHAVLNQTGKLFTLTQTSSGDNNFILSSSYGYPDRDDIYLDKGSDIQHVWTFEKIEGQKAYYITYKDNNTKKAIGLDDDKFYVNCKTFVEGDDSQKWELISHEELVKDLAFASES
-345 VEGEDYFIRN
+345 N
-355 VATKEYIAAGA
+355 K
-366 NHGTHGV
+366 
-373 VARTG
+373 
-378 NRLSLKPTG
+378 K
-387 ADNTFN
+387 
-393 IGTTLHPN
+393 
-401 NAESTPAFLSAE
+401 
-413 LWMDSSTPAPFVF
+413 
-426 TRVKG
+426 
-431 TKYYTITNNG
+431 
-441 ESLSYDSDK
+441 
-450 RLVKTALQS
+450 
-459 NDPNQQWEVL
+459 
-469 KLSELTKELKDNASK
+469 
-484 ANPMDATFFIK
+484 DATFLFK
-495 GANFSRNDNDV
+495 GAFLGRNDSDSDIWEKSFSQKGSKVNWKHDG
-506 SAWGINKP
+506 SSNAEAN
-514 KPTIGSNVLN
+514 TIGMVYNDKFYSNGDN
-524 HDLKGGIDED
+524 SKWTITKKDE
-534 DISSSNF
+534 NLPT
-541 IGEFYNPEISRI
+541 GKYEISCQI
-553 SSNKSNGTITQEV
+553 FSDNNDATLSFNGTNVAVPREN
-566 SGLPNGLYTLTFQ
+566 NGGST
-579 GFTRS
+579 
-584 GNNDFYISVNGDHYN
+584 
-599 LPDIAAGAQETQI
+599 
-612 HNGAIS
+612 
-618 SNGKFVPNNMASAA
+618 KASAA
-632 AFFNLGLYTT
+632 ALKFNNGEHRVSTT
-642 KVELVIKDN
+642 ILVTDRT
-651 KLSIVIN
+651 LTTVIAKTGSN
-658 KPHTKSSTWMTFDN
+658 TSAGAIFFDN
-672 FVLTYLGPTDE
+672 FKLTYLGPTPE
-683 EIAHFNKVKAAIDD
+683 ELKVYEAVKEAIDD
-697 AQKKADEA
+697 AQSKADEA
-705 GYTTYD
+705 GLPGYS
-711 NSVVEERY
+711 NRSVVDAYENRQIQGDGTKEI
-719 NEHNIMGNGDEE
+719 HN
-731 VHMTYLQ
+731 TYIA
-738 LANAAR
+738 LAKAAS
-744 KQTGE
+744 KQIAI
-749 MPVDMRYALLNNSFE
+749 PADMRYTILNNSFE
-764 MGSLT
+764 MGDLT
-769 EWVAP
+769 EWDATQATNAKVVEDEIAGKDGKCLVVA
-774 NATADDVKP
+774 DGGSL
-783 YEPATDD
+783 
-790 ETYYVST
+790 TYNFE
-797 RAGRLTQTIQ
+797 
-807 VTMPTGVYSLKAKVS
+807 VTMPDGIYELKAMLS
-822 PGAILVADAK
+822 NGAKLTAAGKTSAPSDA
-832 ESTPAEGDGEWIE
+832 AGD
-845 KELKF
+845 ELKEVSLRF
-850 IINKGTAT
+850 RLSGGTTT
-858 VGVRCDG
+858 VGVTCDG
-865 PFKADQFILSRVSDA
+865 AFAADNFILTRTGDRDTA
-880 SSVAGYELIE
+880 SGYELIE
-890 LAMHDA
+890 LAMSDA

-945 KQPQTEGVSYTN
+945 AQPNTDGVDYTN
-957 ALINPSFEF
+957 AIINPSFEF
-966 GTTLGWDTQAVGD
+966 GTTRGWDTQFIGD
-979 TGAKECAN
+979 TGVRECAN
-987 ETYTMQGSVGTYLFN
+987 ETYTMQGSKGTYLFN
-1002 TWDNGS
+1002 TWQDGGK
-1008 GAPISQTISGL
+1008 GAAISQTISGL

-1032 DQDNYVFFEV
+1032 DQNNYVFFEV

-1067 VADGTQEVTIT
+1067 VAEGTQEVTIT

-1092 GCWYKVDNVRL
+1092 GCWYKVDYVRL

-1124 LNVLAADLPDKY
+1124 LNALAADLPDKY
-1136 RVQWDPSDY
+1136 RKQWDPSDY

-1153 NGPSHDNI
+1153 NGPSHNNI

-1175 EINDLYARF
+1175 EINELYARF
-1184 RAVVFSQTET
+1184 RTVVFSQTET
-1194 GADMTGAIGNQSFE
+1194 GADMSGAIGNQSFE

-1222 SDTQVT
+1222 SDTKVT
-1228 KNTGA
+1228 TNTGA
-1233 YAVDASELDGEY
+1233 YVVDASELDGEY
-1245 LFNSWQSGSSTPVT
+1245 LFNSWQSDKSTPVT

-1281 NRFHLAVNDHPGE
+1281 NRFYLAVNDKPGD
-1294 MLTITKDNTH
+1294 MLTITKDKTH
-1304 FEEISVEFE
+1304 FEEISVKFE

-1328 GLYPSAY
+1328 GLYPSVD
-1335 GDFDPELNPIA
+1335 GNFNPELTPLNL
-1346 KGPWFKA
+1346 GPWFKA

-1362 RRMDIKWAMEYPE
+1362 RRMDIKWAMEYPDH
-1375 EGYGTIILPFDANVP
+1375 GYGTIILPFDANVP

-1400 SKPSDALGNE
+1400 SKPSDALGDE

-1445 QRRAAAAAAAD
+1445 QRRAAAAAD

-1524 RNTKFTD
+1524 RKTKFTD

-1539 SDVYFDEPE
+1539 SDVYFEEPE
-1548 TTVEWTMETALYGT
+1548 TVVEWTMETALYGT

-1630 ATAAEDDT
+1630 ATAAKDDT

-1706 IPLEKATG
+1706 IPQEKATG